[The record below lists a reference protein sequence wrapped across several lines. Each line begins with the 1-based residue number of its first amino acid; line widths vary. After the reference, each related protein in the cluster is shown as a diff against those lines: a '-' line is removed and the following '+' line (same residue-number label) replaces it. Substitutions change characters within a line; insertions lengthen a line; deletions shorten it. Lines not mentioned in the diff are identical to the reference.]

1 MWLQQKSFVPKLF
14 FYCPKATI
22 IPSLSRKF
30 PIFAGY
36 SILDMSA
43 PNKLIEKIEGFTR
56 KYYLN
61 RLIQGVLVG
70 AVLWIVFYL
79 LINGLEYFSWFPP
92 KGRFVLFLFLLA
104 GSAFVLVYHF
114 LIPLVNLIR
123 FRKKMSVEQASVMI
137 GKFFPE
143 IKDKLLNTIQLSNQ
157 MEESNNGVGPSTG
170 SGTSA
175 NTGSGTSTD
184 NALLAATIEQR
195 SARLS
200 PIRFSDA
207 VDLRGNLKY
216 LGIFF
221 GSLLLLIALMVFLPS
236 FAVQPTQRIVNYEQH
251 FEKPLPYQVEI
262 EQDDIETT
270 QGKEVKFN
278 IHVTGD
284 RIPDAFYVKSELG
297 QQLMTK
303 SSAND
308 FSYTFKNLFND
319 LSFNVIGGEYTSRP
333 LHITVHPNP
342 TLLSYRCELRYPSYI
357 HRTNETL
364 DAKTRLIVPQ
374 GTSLT
379 FSFTT
384 RDTEQMS
391 VTRDSL
397 TTDLTANNDVFAYQ
411 FVAAQNTKFEV
422 QVQNTWNQNIEP
434 LPFSVDVIPDAYPDI
449 RVESFDEQL
458 SDDVY
463 FSGLVTDDYG
473 FSKLTFN
480 CIVKEPIEKN
490 IVKTV
495 PLDTKQTRSSF
506 FYQFN
511 MDDLGIMP
519 GQNMEVYFVIWDN
532 DGFHGPKSKRSETF
546 TYYKPSEA
554 ALDSIAD
561 QQSEDIMERL
571 QEKSQEADK
580 LQDEIEKMLQ
590 DLIQKKDLD
599 WSDKEKMKDLLE
611 KQQKIQ
617 DEWNKLQEEQEKLE
631 DFMKEHDL
639 GNEDLIKKQ
648 EQINKLFDEVI
659 PEELKKMME
668 QIDKLLEEMPR
679 EQMQQMM
686 QDIKKNNQ
694 SMQELLDRNLSLLE
708 QLKMEKDLNDLANKL
723 DKLGEELQKQEAEN
737 QNKAG
742 EENEQKSAEEA
753 KEEFDKMMDELDQ
766 LLEKNQE
773 LQQPF
778 DMQKDE
784 EMQESIDQDLQ
795 DAMQNE
801 QNSQQQQSQQKKQNA
816 GQKMQQMANNMMM
829 QMQMQGMQQMAEDAH
844 LMRVLLENV
853 VHASH
858 EQEDLMTE
866 IGSMRTDDPSLVE
879 KIIHQKEVADNFNM
893 VRDSLRSMAM
903 RQPMVQNFVFD
914 ELHTIETQTENAMKY
929 LNDLKLSQAMRHQQT
944 AMMSMNNL
952 ALMLAESLENME
964 NSMESMGMPMACP
977 MPKQG
982 QGQQSMQ
989 RMQQLQQQL
998 SEQLKQMQQ
1007 QMEQGQQMPNS
1018 MSEEFARMAAEQEML
1033 RQGMQQMLNE
1043 MKENGQIGDDGLN
1056 EIIKDMEK
1064 LEEELVNKKI
1074 NRQMIER
1081 SQRIESRMLESQK
1094 AQEKREQEEKRKS
1107 NEYKG
1112 SQFERK
1118 IDEYLYEQS
1127 LKKNQEFLRSN
1138 PIEYA
1143 PYYKDKINEYYLKK
1157 NTH

>member
-1 MWLQQKSFVPKLF
+1 
-14 FYCPKATI
+14 
-22 IPSLSRKF
+22 
-30 PIFAGY
+30 
-36 SILDMSA
+36 MSA
-43 PNKLIEKIEGFTR
+43 PNGLIGKIEGFTR

-79 LINGLEYFSWFPP
+79 LINGLEYFSWFPS

-143 IKDKLLNTIQLSNQ
+143 IKDKLLNTIQLSNRA
-157 MEESNNGVGPSTG
+157 
-170 SGTSA
+170 A
-175 NTGSGTSTD
+175 NDAD

-221 GSLLLLIALMVFLPS
+221 GLLLLLILLMVFLPS

-284 RIPDAFYVKSELG
+284 RIPDAFYVKSEQG
-297 QQLMTK
+297 QQLMTRG
-303 SSAND
+303 SAND

-319 LSFNVIGGEYTSRP
+319 LTFNVIGGEYTSRP

-342 TLLSYRCELRYPSYI
+342 TLLSYSCELHYPVYI
-357 HRTNETL
+357 HRSNETL
-364 DAKTRLIVPQ
+364 SAKTRLIVPQ
-374 GTSLT
+374 GTQLV
-379 FSFTT
+379 FSFNT
-384 RDTEQMS
+384 RDTEQLS
-391 VTRDSL
+391 VSRDSL
-397 TTDLTANNDVFAYQ
+397 STDLTANEDVFEYR
-411 FVAAQNTKFEV
+411 FVAAQSTKFEV
-422 QVQNTWNQNIEP
+422 QVQNAWNQTIEP
-434 LPFSVDVIPDAYPDI
+434 LPFSVDVLPDAYPDI

-458 SDDVY
+458 STDVY

-480 CIVKEPIEKN
+480 CIVKEPVEKK
-490 IVKTV
+490 IVRTV
-495 PLDTKQTRSSF
+495 PLDLRQTRSSF

-511 MDDLGIMP
+511 MDSLGVMP
-519 GQNMEVYFVIWDN
+519 GQNMEVYFEVWDN

-546 TYYKPSEA
+546 TYYKPSET
-554 ALDSIAD
+554 ALDSIAN

-571 QEKSQEADK
+571 SQNSQETES
-580 LQDEIEKMLQ
+580 LQEQIEKMLQ

-599 WSDKEKMKDLLE
+599 WSDKARMKELLE
-611 KQQKIQ
+611 KQQQIQ
-617 DEWNKLQEEQEKLE
+617 DEWNRLQEEQEQLA
-631 DFMKEHDL
+631 DFMREHDIA
-639 GNEDLIKKQ
+639 NEELRDKQ
-648 EQINKLFDEVI
+648 EQINKLFDQVI
-659 PEELKKMME
+659 PEQLQKIME
-668 QIDKLLEEMPR
+668 QIDKLLEDMPR
-679 EQMQQMM
+679 EQMQQLMKDIRQNNQNM
-686 QDIKKNNQ
+686 QD
-694 SMQELLDRNLSLLE
+694 LLDRNLSLLQ
-708 QLKMEKDLNDLANKL
+708 QLQMQKELTDLAEKL
-723 DKLGEELQKQEAEN
+723 DQLGEELQDENTEN
-737 QNKAG
+737 QNG
-742 EENEQKSAEEA
+742 ENGENGENQQKSAEEA
-753 KEEFDKMMDELDQ
+753 QEEFQQMMEELEQ
-766 LLEKNQE
+766 LLEQNQE
-773 LQQPF
+773 MQQPLNLE
-778 DMQKDE
+778 MDE
-784 EMQESIDQDLQ
+784 ELQNDINQDLQ
-795 DAMQNE
+795 DAMQNK
-801 QNSQQQQSQQKKQNA
+801 QNGQQQQSQQNKQDA

-844 LMRVLLENV
+844 LLRILLENV

-858 EQEDLMTE
+858 EQEDLMNQ
-866 IGSMRTDDPSLVE
+866 IGSLHTDDPSLSE
-879 KIIHQKEVADNFNM
+879 KIIQQKEIADNFNM
-893 VRDSLRSMAM
+893 VRDSLRSMAS
-903 RQPMVQNFVFD
+903 RQPMIQNFVFT
-914 ELHTIETQTENAMKY
+914 ELQSIDNQTENAMKQ
-929 LNDLKLSQAMRHQQT
+929 LHELKLSMAVRHQQT

-964 NSMESMGMPMACP
+964 NSMDAMGMPMQCSR
-977 MPKQG
+977 PKSG
-982 QGQQSMQ
+982 QGSQSMQ
-989 RMQQLQQQL
+989 QMQQLQQQL
-998 SEQLKQMQQ
+998 TEQLRQMQQ
-1007 QMEQGQQMPNS
+1007 QMQESGQQMQNS
-1018 MSEEFARMAAEQEML
+1018 MSEQFARMAAEQEML

-1056 EIIKDMEK
+1056 QIIQDMEK
-1064 LEEELVNKKI
+1064 LEEELVNRQL
-1074 NRQMIER
+1074 NRKTIER
-1081 SQRIESRMLESQK
+1081 SQRIETRMLESQK
-1094 AQEKREQEEKRKS
+1094 AMEEREREEQRRS
-1107 NEYKG
+1107 NEYQG
-1112 SQFERK
+1112 PHFDRR

-1127 LKKNQEFLRSN
+1127 IKRNQEFLRSN

-1143 PYYKDKINEYYLKK
+1143 PYYRDKINEYYLKK
-1157 NTH
+1157 NSH

>member
-1 MWLQQKSFVPKLF
+1 
-14 FYCPKATI
+14 
-22 IPSLSRKF
+22 
-30 PIFAGY
+30 
-36 SILDMSA
+36 MSA

-92 KGRFVLFLFLLA
+92 KGRFVLLLFLLA
-104 GSAFVLVYHF
+104 GSGFVLVYHF

-123 FRKKMSVEQASVMI
+123 FRKKMSVEQASVLI

-157 MEESNNGVGPSTG
+157 MEASKVGPSTG
-170 SGTSA
+170 SGTE
-175 NTGSGTSTD
+175 ND
-184 NALLAATIEQR
+184 LLAATIEQR

-200 PIRFSDA
+200 PIRFTDA

-221 GSLLLLIALMVFLPS
+221 GSLLILIALMVFLPS

-262 EQDDIETT
+262 EQDEIETT

-297 QQLMTK
+297 QQLMSK
-303 SSAND
+303 GSAND
-308 FSYTFKNLFND
+308 FNYTFKNLFNN
-319 LSFNVIGGEYTSRP
+319 LTFNVIGGEYTSRP

-342 TLLSYRCELRYPSYI
+342 TLLSYRCEVRYPAYI
-357 HRTNETL
+357 RRSNETL
-364 DAKTRLIVPQ
+364 EGKTRLIVPQ
-374 GTSLT
+374 GTNLT
-379 FSFTT
+379 FSFIT
-384 RDTEQMS
+384 RDTEKVS

-397 TTDLTANNDVFAYQ
+397 SIDLTAKDDIFDYQ
-411 FVAAQNTKFEV
+411 FVAGQSTKFEV
-422 QVQNTWNQNIEP
+422 QVENAWNNSLEP
-434 LPFSVDVIPDAYPDI
+434 LPFSVDVLPDAYPDI
-449 RVESFDEQL
+449 RVESFDENL
-458 SDDVY
+458 STDVY

-473 FSKLTFN
+473 FTKLTFN
-480 CIVKEPIEKN
+480 CKVKEPMEKN
-490 IVKTV
+490 IVKSV
-495 PLDTKQTRSSF
+495 PLDLKQTRTSF

-511 MDDLGIMP
+511 MDSLGIMP
-519 GQNMEVYFVIWDN
+519 GQNMEVYFEVWDN

-554 ALDSIAD
+554 ALDSIAN
-561 QQSEDIMERL
+561 QSSEDIMERL
-571 QEKSQEADK
+571 SEKSQEAQK

-611 KQQKIQ
+611 KQQQIQ
-617 DEWNKLQEEQEKLE
+617 DEWNKLQEEQEKLA
-631 DFMKEHDL
+631 DFMKEHEIA
-639 GNEDLIKKQ
+639 NEDLIKKQ
-648 EQINKLFDEVI
+648 EQINKLFEEVI
-659 PEELKKMME
+659 PEELRKMME
-668 QIDKLLEEMPR
+668 QIDKLLEDMPR

-694 SMQELLDRNLSLLE
+694 SMQELLDRNLALLE

-723 DKLGEELQKQEAEN
+723 EKLGEELQKQEPEN
-737 QNKAG
+737 QSKEAG
-742 EENEQKSAEEA
+742 EESEQKSAEEA

-766 LLEKNQE
+766 LLEKNQD

-778 DMQKDE
+778 NMEKDE
-784 EMQESIDQDLQ
+784 EMEESINQDLN
-795 DAMQNE
+795 DAMQQE
-801 QNSQQQQSQQKKQNA
+801 QSGEQQQSQKKKQDA
-816 GQKMQQMANNMMM
+816 GQKMQQMANQMMM

-844 LMRVLLENV
+844 LMRILLENV

-858 EQEDLMTE
+858 EQEALMTE
-866 IGSMRTDDPSLVE
+866 IGHIRSDDPSLVE
-879 KIIHQKEVADNFNM
+879 KIIHQKDVADNFNM

-903 RQPMVQNFVFD
+903 RQPMIQNFVFD
-914 ELHTIETQTENAMKY
+914 ELHTIESQTGNAMKY
-929 LNDLKLSQAMRHQQT
+929 LNDLKLSQAVRHQQT

-977 MPKQG
+977 NPKPG

-989 RMQQLQQQL
+989 NMQQLQQQL
-998 SEQLKQMQQ
+998 SEQLKKMQQ
-1007 QMEQGQQMPNS
+1007 QMEKQGQQQQNS

-1043 MKENGQIGDDGLN
+1043 MKENGQVGDDGLN

-1112 SQFERK
+1112 SHFDRQ
-1118 IDEYLYEQS
+1118 IDEILYKET
-1127 LKKNQEFLRSN
+1127 LKKNQEFLRTN

>member
-1 MWLQQKSFVPKLF
+1 M
-14 FYCPKATI
+14 
-22 IPSLSRKF
+22 
-30 PIFAGY
+30 
-36 SILDMSA
+36 
-43 PNKLIEKIEGFTR
+43 IEKIEGFTR

-104 GSAFVLVYHF
+104 GSGFVLVYHF
-114 LIPLVNLIR
+114 FIPLVNLIR
-123 FRKKMSVEQASVMI
+123 FRKKMSVEQASVLI

-157 MEESNNGVGPSTG
+157 MEASKSKVGPSTG
-170 SGTSA
+170 SGTLTS
-175 NTGSGTSTD
+175 TGSGTSDD

-221 GSLLLLIALMVFLPS
+221 GSLLILIALMVFLPS
-236 FAVQPTQRIVNYEQH
+236 FAVHPTQRIVNYEQH

-262 EQDDIETT
+262 EQDEIETT

-278 IHVTGD
+278 IRVTGD

-303 SSAND
+303 GSAND

-319 LSFNVIGGEYTSRP
+319 LTFNVIGGEYTSRP

-342 TLLSYRCELRYPSYI
+342 TLLSYRCELNYPSYI

-374 GTSLT
+374 GTKLT

-384 RDTEQMS
+384 RDTEHIS

-397 TTDLTANNDVFAYQ
+397 TTDLTATDDIFEYQ
-411 FVAAQNTKFEV
+411 FVAAQSTKFEV
-422 QVQNTWNQNIEP
+422 QVQNAWNNSIEP
-434 LPFSVDVIPDAYPDI
+434 LPFSIDVLPDAYPDI

-458 SDDVY
+458 STDVY
-463 FSGLVTDDYG
+463 YSGLVTDDYG

-480 CIVKEPIEKN
+480 CIVKEPVEKK
-490 IVKTV
+490 IVKPV
-495 PLDTKQTRSSF
+495 ALDLKQTRTSF
-506 FYQFN
+506 FYSFN
-511 MDDLGIMP
+511 MDSLGIMP
-519 GQNMEVYFVIWDN
+519 GQNMEVYFEVWDN

-546 TYYKPSEA
+546 TYYKPSES

-590 DLIQKKDLD
+590 ELIQKKDLD

-617 DEWNKLQEEQEKLE
+617 DEWNKLQEEQKNLE

-679 EQMQQMM
+679 EQMQQMI

-694 SMQELLDRNLSLLE
+694 SMQELLDRNLALLE

-723 DKLGEELQKQEAEN
+723 DKLGEELKNQEAEN

-742 EENEQKSAEEA
+742 EESDQKSAEEA
-753 KEEFDKMMDELDQ
+753 KEEFDKMMEELDK
-766 LLEKNQE
+766 LLEKNQD

-816 GQKMQQMANNMMM
+816 GQKMQQMANQMMM

-844 LMRVLLENV
+844 LLRILLENV

-866 IGSMRTDDPSLVE
+866 IGKMRSDDPSLVE
-879 KIIHQKEVADNFNM
+879 KIIHQKEVADNFIM
-893 VRDSLRSMAM
+893 VRDSLRSMAL
-903 RQPMVQNFVFD
+903 RQPSIQNFVFD
-914 ELHTIETQTENAMKY
+914 ELHTIENQTENAMKY
-929 LNDLKLSQAMRHQQT
+929 LNDLKLSQAVRHQQT

-964 NSMESMGMPMACP
+964 NSMNAMGMPMSCP
-977 MPKQG
+977 MPKPG
-982 QGQQSMQ
+982 QGQSMQ
-989 RMQQLQQQL
+989 KMQQLQQQL
-998 SEQLKQMQQ
+998 SEQLQKMQQ
-1007 QMEQGQQMPNS
+1007 QMESGQQTPNS

-1033 RQGMQQMLNE
+1033 RQGMQQMLND

-1074 NRQMIER
+1074 NHQMIER

-1112 SQFERK
+1112 SHFDRR
-1118 IDEYLYEQS
+1118 IDDYLYEQS

>member
-1 MWLQQKSFVPKLF
+1 
-14 FYCPKATI
+14 
-22 IPSLSRKF
+22 
-30 PIFAGY
+30 
-36 SILDMSA
+36 MSA

-157 MEESNNGVGPSTG
+157 MAAEG
-170 SGTSA
+170 
-175 NTGSGTSTD
+175 D

-221 GSLLLLIALMVFLPS
+221 GLLLLLILLMVFLPS
-236 FAVQPTQRIVNYEQH
+236 FAVQPTQRIVNYEQQ

-262 EQDDIETT
+262 LQDNIETT

-278 IHVTGD
+278 IRVTGD

-303 SSAND
+303 GSAND

-319 LSFNVIGGEYTSRP
+319 LTFNVMGGEYTSRP
-333 LHITVHPNP
+333 LHITVRPNP
-342 TLLSYRCELRYPSYI
+342 TLLSYRCELRYPAYI

-364 DAKTRLIVPQ
+364 EAKTRLIVPQ
-374 GTSLT
+374 GTQLT

-384 RDTEQMS
+384 RDTEQMNVS
-391 VTRDSL
+391 RDSL
-397 TTDLTANNDVFAYQ
+397 NSILTAKDDVFEYQ
-411 FVAAQNTKFEV
+411 FVAAQSTKFEV
-422 QVQNTWNQNIEP
+422 QVENSWNRTIEP
-434 LPFSVDVIPDAYPDI
+434 LPFSVDVLPDAYPDI

-458 SDDVY
+458 STDVY

-480 CIVKEPIEKN
+480 CKVKEPIEKN

-495 PLDTKQTRSSF
+495 PLDLKQTRSSF

-511 MDDLGIMP
+511 MDSLGIMP
-519 GQNMEVYFVIWDN
+519 GQNMEVYFEVWDN

-554 ALDSIAD
+554 ALDSVAN

-571 QEKSQEADK
+571 QEKSQEANK

-599 WSDKEKMKDLLE
+599 WSDKEKMKELME
-611 KQQKIQ
+611 KQQQIQ
-617 DEWNKLQEEQEKLE
+617 DEWNKLQQEQEKLA
-631 DFMKEHDL
+631 DFMKENEIA
-639 GNEDLIKKQ
+639 NEDLLKKQ
-648 EQINKLFDEVI
+648 EQINKLFEEVI
-659 PEELKKMME
+659 PEELQKMME

-679 EQMQQMM
+679 EQMQQTM

-694 SMQELLDRNLSLLE
+694 KMQELLDRNLALLE

-737 QNKAG
+737 QQKEAG
-742 EENEQKSAEEA
+742 EETDQKSAEEA
-753 KEEFDKMMDELDQ
+753 KEEFDKMMEELDQ

-773 LQQPF
+773 LQDPF

-795 DAMQNE
+795 DAMQQE
-801 QNSQQQQSQQKKQNA
+801 QNQQNGQQQQSQQKKQDA
-816 GQKMQQMANNMMM
+816 GQKMQQMAQNMMM

-844 LMRVLLENV
+844 LVRILLENV

-858 EQEDLMTE
+858 EQEALMNE
-866 IGSMRTDDPSLVE
+866 IGSIRSDDPSLVE

-893 VRDSLRSMAM
+893 VRDSLRSMAK
-903 RQPMVQNFVFD
+903 RQPMIQNFIFE
-914 ELHTIETQTENAMKY
+914 ELHTIENQTENAMKQ
-929 LNDLKLSQAMRHQQT
+929 LNDLKLSQAFRHQQT

-964 NSMESMGMPMACP
+964 NSMESMGMPMQSCQSKP
-977 MPKQG
+977 GK
-982 QGQQSMQ
+982 QGQQSMKN
-989 RMQQLQQQL
+989 MQQMQQQL

-1007 QMEQGQQMPNS
+1007 KMEQGQQTPNS

-1033 RQGMQQMLNE
+1033 RQGMQQMLND
-1043 MKENGQIGDDGLN
+1043 MKENGQVGDDGLN

-1074 NRQMIER
+1074 NKKMVER

-1107 NEYKG
+1107 NEFKG
-1112 SQFERK
+1112 TQFDRR
-1118 IDEYLYEQS
+1118 IDEILYKES

-1138 PIEYA
+1138 PIEFA
-1143 PYYKDKINEYYLKK
+1143 PYYRDKINEYYLRK
-1157 NTH
+1157 NTQ

>member
-1 MWLQQKSFVPKLF
+1 M
-14 FYCPKATI
+14 
-22 IPSLSRKF
+22 
-30 PIFAGY
+30 
-36 SILDMSA
+36 
-43 PNKLIEKIEGFTR
+43 IEKIEGFTR

-104 GSAFVLVYHF
+104 GSGFVLVYHF
-114 LIPLVNLIR
+114 FIPLFNLIR
-123 FRKKMSVEQASVMI
+123 FRKKMSVEQASVLI
-137 GKFFPE
+137 GRFFPE

-157 MEESNNGVGPSTG
+157 MEAMVGPSTG
-170 SGTSA
+170 SGASA
-175 NTGSGTSTD
+175 D
-184 NALLAATIEQR
+184 NALLTATIEQR

-262 EQDDIETT
+262 KQDNIETT

-278 IHVTGD
+278 IHVTGE

-303 SSAND
+303 GSAND

-319 LSFNVIGGEYTSRP
+319 LTFNVIGGEYTSRP

-342 TLLSYRCELRYPSYI
+342 TLLSYRCELRYPAYI

-374 GTSLT
+374 GTKLI

-391 VTRDSL
+391 VYRDSL
-397 TTDLTANNDVFAYQ
+397 TTDLMANDDIFEYQ
-411 FVAAQNTKFEV
+411 FIAAQSTKFEV
-422 QVQNTWNQNIEP
+422 QVQNTWNQNIDP
-434 LPFSVDVIPDAYPDI
+434 LPFSIDVLPDAYPDI

-458 SDDVY
+458 STDVY
-463 FSGLVTDDYG
+463 YSGLVTDDYG

-480 CIVKEPIEKN
+480 CLVKEPIEKK
-490 IVKTV
+490 IVKPV
-495 PLDTKQTRSSF
+495 ALDMKQTRTSF
-506 FYQFN
+506 FYSFN
-511 MDDLGIMP
+511 MDSLGIMP
-519 GQNMEVYFVIWDN
+519 GQNMEVYFEVWDN

-546 TYYKPSEA
+546 TYYKPSES

-580 LQDEIEKMLQ
+580 LQDEIERMLQ

-611 KQQKIQ
+611 KQQQIQ
-617 DEWNKLQEEQEKLE
+617 EEWNKLQEEQEKLA
-631 DFMKEHDL
+631 DFMKEHDIA
-639 GNEDLIKKQ
+639 NEDLIKKQ

-659 PEELKKMME
+659 PEELRKMME
-668 QIDKLLEEMPR
+668 QIDKLLEDMPR
-679 EQMQQMM
+679 EQMQKMM

-694 SMQELLDRNLSLLE
+694 SMQELLDRNLALLE
-708 QLKMEKDLNDLANKL
+708 QLKMEKDLNDLTNKL
-723 DKLGEELQKQEAEN
+723 DKLGEELQKQESEN
-737 QNKAG
+737 QSKEAG
-742 EENEQKSAEEA
+742 EEGDQKSAEEA

-766 LLEKNQE
+766 LLEKNQD

-801 QNSQQQQSQQKKQNA
+801 QNNQQQQSQQKKQNA
-816 GQKMQQMANNMMM
+816 GQKMQQMADQMM
-829 QMQMQGMQQMAEDAH
+829 QMMQMGGMEQMAEDAH
-844 LMRVLLENV
+844 LLRILLENV

-858 EQEDLMTE
+858 EQEALMSE
-866 IGSMRTDDPSLVE
+866 IGKMRTDDPSLVE
-879 KIIHQKEVADNFNM
+879 KIIHQKDVADNFNM

-903 RQPMVQNFVFD
+903 RQPMIQNFVFD
-914 ELHTIETQTENAMKY
+914 ELHTIENQTENAMKY
-929 LNDLKLSQAMRHQQT
+929 LNDIKLSQATRHQQT

-964 NSMESMGMPMACP
+964 NSMEAMGMPMSCP
-977 MPKQG
+977 NPKSG
-982 QGQQSMQ
+982 QGQQSMKN
-989 RMQQLQQQL
+989 MQQLQQQL

-1007 QMEQGQQMPNS
+1007 QMEKSGQQIPNS

-1033 RQGMQQMLNE
+1033 RQGMQQMLND
-1043 MKENGQIGDDGLN
+1043 MKENGQLGDDGLN

-1074 NRQMIER
+1074 KRQMIER

-1112 SQFERK
+1112 SHFDRK

>member
-1 MWLQQKSFVPKLF
+1 
-14 FYCPKATI
+14 
-22 IPSLSRKF
+22 
-30 PIFAGY
+30 
-36 SILDMSA
+36 MSA

-114 LIPLVNLIR
+114 LIPLDNLIR

-137 GKFFPE
+137 GRFFPE

-157 MEESNNGVGPSTG
+157 MAAEG
-170 SGTSA
+170 
-175 NTGSGTSTD
+175 D

-221 GSLLLLIALMVFLPS
+221 GLLLLLILLMVFLPS
-236 FAVQPTQRIVNYEQH
+236 FAVQPTQRIVNYEQQ

-262 EQDDIETT
+262 LQDNIETT

-278 IHVTGD
+278 IRVTGD

-303 SSAND
+303 GSAND

-319 LSFNVIGGEYTSRP
+319 LTFNVIGGEYTSRP
-333 LHITVHPNP
+333 LHITVRPNP
-342 TLLSYRCELRYPSYI
+342 TLLSYRCELRYPAYI
-357 HRTNETL
+357 HRINETL
-364 DAKTRLIVPQ
+364 EAKTRLIVPQ
-374 GTSLT
+374 GTQLT

-384 RDTEQMS
+384 RDTEQMNVS
-391 VTRDSL
+391 RDSL
-397 TTDLTANNDVFAYQ
+397 NSTLTAKDDIFEYQ
-411 FVAAQNTKFEV
+411 FVAAQSTKFEV
-422 QVQNTWNQNIEP
+422 QVENSWNRTIEP
-434 LPFSVDVIPDAYPDI
+434 LPFSVDVLPDAYPDI

-458 SDDVY
+458 STDVY

-480 CIVKEPIEKN
+480 CKVKEPIEKN

-495 PLDTKQTRSSF
+495 PLDLKQTRSSF

-511 MDDLGIMP
+511 TDSLGIMP
-519 GQNMEVYFVIWDN
+519 GQNMEFYFEVWDN

-554 ALDSIAD
+554 ALDSVAN

-571 QEKSQEADK
+571 QEKSQEANK
-580 LQDEIEKMLQ
+580 LQDAIEKMLQ

-599 WSDKEKMKDLLE
+599 WSDKEKMKELME
-611 KQQKIQ
+611 KQQQIQ
-617 DEWNKLQEEQEKLE
+617 DEWNKLQQEQEKLA
-631 DFMKEHDL
+631 DFMKENEIA
-639 GNEDLIKKQ
+639 NEDLLKKQ
-648 EQINKLFDEVI
+648 EQINKLFEEVI
-659 PEELKKMME
+659 PEELQKMME

-679 EQMQQMM
+679 EQMQQTM

-694 SMQELLDRNLSLLE
+694 KMQELLDRNLALLE

-737 QNKAG
+737 QQKEAG
-742 EENEQKSAEEA
+742 EETDQKSAEEA
-753 KEEFDKMMDELDQ
+753 KEEFDKMMEELDE

-773 LQQPF
+773 LQDPF

-795 DAMQNE
+795 DAMQQE
-801 QNSQQQQSQQKKQNA
+801 QNQQNGQQQQNSQQKKQDA
-816 GQKMQQMANNMMM
+816 GQKMQQMAQNMMM

-844 LMRVLLENV
+844 LVRILLENV

-858 EQEDLMTE
+858 EQEALMNE
-866 IGSMRTDDPSLVE
+866 IGSIRSDDPSLVE

-893 VRDSLRSMAM
+893 VRDSLRSMAN
-903 RQPMVQNFVFD
+903 RQPMIQNFIFE
-914 ELHTIETQTENAMKY
+914 ELHTIESQTENAMKQ
-929 LNDLKLSQAMRHQQT
+929 LNDLKLSQAFRHQQT

-964 NSMESMGMPMACP
+964 NSMESMGMPMQSCQSKP
-977 MPKQG
+977 GK
-982 QGQQSMQ
+982 QGQQSMKN
-989 RMQQLQQQL
+989 MQQMQQQL

-1007 QMEQGQQMPNS
+1007 KMEQGQQTPNS

-1033 RQGMQQMLNE
+1033 RQSMQQMLND
-1043 MKENGQIGDDGLN
+1043 MKENGQVGDDGLN

-1074 NRQMIER
+1074 NKKMVER

-1107 NEYKG
+1107 NEFKG
-1112 SQFERK
+1112 TQFDRR
-1118 IDEYLYEQS
+1118 IDEILYKES

-1138 PIEYA
+1138 PIEFA
-1143 PYYKDKINEYYLKK
+1143 PYYRDKINEYYLRK
-1157 NTH
+1157 NTQ

>member
-1 MWLQQKSFVPKLF
+1 
-14 FYCPKATI
+14 
-22 IPSLSRKF
+22 
-30 PIFAGY
+30 
-36 SILDMSA
+36 MSA

-70 AVLWIVFYL
+70 TVLWIVFYL

-104 GSAFVLVYHF
+104 GSAFVLVYYF
-114 LIPLVNLIR
+114 LIPLINLIR
-123 FRKKMSVEQASVMI
+123 FRKKISVEQASVMI

-157 MEESNNGVGPSTG
+157 AASDS
-170 SGTSA
+170 
-175 NTGSGTSTD
+175 D

-221 GSLLLLIALMVFLPS
+221 GSLLILIALMVFLPS

-278 IHVTGD
+278 IRVTGD

-303 SSAND
+303 GSAND

-319 LSFNVIGGEYTSRP
+319 LTFNVVGGEYTSRP

-342 TLLSYRCELRYPSYI
+342 TLLSYRCELRYPAYI

-374 GTSLT
+374 GTKLI
-379 FSFTT
+379 FSFNT
-384 RDTEQMS
+384 RDAEQMTVS
-391 VTRDSL
+391 RDSL
-397 TTDLTANNDVFAYQ
+397 ATELTANDGVFEYQ
-411 FVAAQNTKFEV
+411 LVAAQSTKFEV
-422 QVQNTWNQNIEP
+422 QVQNTWNQTMEP
-434 LPFSVDVIPDAYPDI
+434 LPFSVDVLPDAYPDI

-458 SDDVY
+458 STDVY

-480 CIVKEPIEKN
+480 CIVKEPVEKN

-495 PLDTKQTRSSF
+495 PLDLKQTRSSF

-511 MDDLGIMP
+511 MDSLGIMP
-519 GQNMEVYFVIWDN
+519 GQNMEVYFVVWDN

-546 TYYKPSEA
+546 TYYKPSES

-599 WSDKEKMKDLLE
+599 WSDKEKMKELLE
-611 KQQKIQ
+611 KQQQIQ
-617 DEWNKLQEEQEKLE
+617 DEWNKLQEEQEKLS

-659 PEELKKMME
+659 PEELRKMME

-723 DKLGEELQKQEAEN
+723 DQLGEELQKQEAEN
-737 QNKAG
+737 QNKTG
-742 EENEQKSAEEA
+742 ENTDQKSAEDA

-766 LLEKNQE
+766 LLEKNQD

-801 QNSQQQQSQQKKQNA
+801 QNSQPQQSQQNKQNA
-816 GQKMQQMANNMMM
+816 GQKMQQMAQNMMSM
-829 QMQMQGMQQMAEDAH
+829 LQMQGMEQMAEDAH
-844 LMRVLLENV
+844 LMRILLENV

-858 EQEDLMTE
+858 EQEALMTE
-866 IGSMRTDDPSLVE
+866 IGKMRTDDPSLVE
-879 KIIHQKEVADNFNM
+879 KIIRQKEVADNFNM

-903 RQPMVQNFVFD
+903 RQPMIQNFVFD
-914 ELHTIETQTENAMKY
+914 ELHTIENQTENAMKY
-929 LNDLKLSQAMRHQQT
+929 LNNLKVSQAARHQQT

-952 ALMLAESLENME
+952 ALMIAESLENME
-964 NSMESMGMPMACP
+964 NSMEAMGMPMSCSN
-977 MPKQG
+977 PKPG
-982 QGQQSMQ
+982 TGQQSMQ
-989 RMQQLQQQL
+989 KMQQLQQQL

-1007 QMEQGQQMPNS
+1007 KMQQMQESGQQTPNP

-1056 EIIKDMEK
+1056 EIIKEMEK

-1112 SQFERK
+1112 SHFDRK
-1118 IDEYLYEQS
+1118 IDEFLYQQS
-1127 LKKNQEFLRSN
+1127 LKKNQEFLRNN

-1143 PYYKDKINEYYLKK
+1143 PYYKDKINDYYLKK

>member
-1 MWLQQKSFVPKLF
+1 
-14 FYCPKATI
+14 
-22 IPSLSRKF
+22 
-30 PIFAGY
+30 
-36 SILDMSA
+36 MSA

-104 GSAFVLVYHF
+104 GSGFVLVYHF

-157 MEESNNGVGPSTG
+157 MEALNSTSAVGPSTG
-170 SGTSA
+170 SGTSVSS
-175 NTGSGTSTD
+175 GSGTEND
-184 NALLAATIEQR
+184 LLAATIEQR

-207 VDLRGNLKY
+207 VDLRGNLKW
-216 LGIFF
+216 LGVFF
-221 GSLLLLIALMVFLPS
+221 GLLLLLILLMVFLPS
-236 FAVQPTQRIVNYEQH
+236 FAVQPTQRIVNYEQS

-262 EQDDIETT
+262 EQDEIETT
-270 QGKEVKFN
+270 QGQEVKFN
-278 IHVTGD
+278 IHVTGG

-297 QQLMTK
+297 QQLMTRG
-303 SSAND
+303 SVND
-308 FSYTFKNLFND
+308 FSYTFKNLYND
-319 LSFNVIGGEYTSRP
+319 LTFSVVGGEYSSRP
-333 LHITVHPNP
+333 LHIIVHPNP
-342 TLLSYRCELRYPSYI
+342 TLLSYRCDVHYPAYI
-357 HRTNETL
+357 HRSNETL
-364 DAKTRLIVPQ
+364 EAKTRLIVPQ
-374 GTSLT
+374 GTNLT
-379 FSFTT
+379 FSFIT
-384 RDTEQMS
+384 RDTEK
-391 VTRDSL
+391 VTLTRDSL
-397 TTDLTANNDVFAYQ
+397 VTDLTAKDDIFEYQ
-411 FVAAQNTKFEV
+411 FVAGQSTKFEV
-422 QVQNTWNQNIEP
+422 QVENTWNNTLDP
-434 LPFSVDVIPDAYPDI
+434 LPFSVDVLPDAYPDI
-449 RVESFDEQL
+449 RVESFDEEL
-458 SDDVY
+458 SSDVY

-473 FSKLTFN
+473 FTRLTFN
-480 CIVKEPIEKN
+480 CKVKEPIEKN

-495 PLDTKQTRSSF
+495 PLDLKQTRSSF

-511 MDDLGIMP
+511 MDSLGIMP
-519 GQNMEVYFVIWDN
+519 GQDMEVYFEIWDN
-532 DGFHGPKSKRSETF
+532 DGYHGPKSKRSETF

-561 QQSEDIMERL
+561 QSSEDIMDRL
-571 QEKSQEADK
+571 SEKSKEANK

-590 DLIQKKDLD
+590 DLVQKLDLD
-599 WSDKEKMKDLLE
+599 WSDKEKMKDLME
-611 KQQKIQ
+611 RQQQIQ
-617 DEWNKLQEEQEKLE
+617 EEWNKLQEEQDKLS
-631 DFMKEHDL
+631 DFMKEHNL

-648 EQINKLFDEVI
+648 EQINKLFNEVI
-659 PEELKKMME
+659 PEELQKLME
-668 QIDKLLEEMPR
+668 QIDKLLTEMPR
-679 EQMQQMM
+679 EQMQQML

-694 SMQELLDRNLSLLE
+694 SMQDLLDRNLALLE
-708 QLKMEKDLNDLANKL
+708 QLKMEKDLTDLANKL
-723 DKLGEELQKQEAEN
+723 DKLGEDLQKENADN
-737 QNKAG
+737 QNKAEG
-742 EENEQKSAEEA
+742 EKGEQNDEQNDDQKSAEEA

-766 LLEKNQE
+766 LLEKNKD

-778 DMQKDE
+778 DMEKDE
-784 EMQESIDQDLQ
+784 EMEQDINQNLD

-801 QNSQQQQSQQKKQNA
+801 QNGNQKQSKNQKQQAGKKM
-816 GQKMQQMANNMMM
+816 QKMAQNMMSMM
-829 QMQMQGMQQMAEDAH
+829 QMGGMEQMAEDAH
-844 LMRVLLENV
+844 LMRILLENV

-858 EQEDLMTE
+858 EQEALMTD
-866 IGSMRTDDPSLVE
+866 IASLRTDDPSLVQ
-879 KIIHQKEVADNFNM
+879 KIVQQKEIADNFNM
-893 VRDSLRSMAM
+893 VRDSLRNLAM
-903 RQPMVQNFVFD
+903 RQPMIQNFIFD
-914 ELHTIETQTENAMKY
+914 ELHTIENQTENAMKY
-929 LNDLKLSQAMRHQQT
+929 LNGLKLSQATRHQQT

-952 ALMLAESLENME
+952 ALMIAESLEEME
-964 NSMESMGMPMACP
+964 NSMESMGMAMSCP
-977 MPKQG
+977 KPKPG
-982 QGQQSMQ
+982 QSGKNSKNMQQ
-989 RMQQLQQQL
+989 MQQLQKQL

-1007 QMEQGQQMPNS
+1007 QMNQSGQPLPN
-1018 MSEEFARMAAEQEML
+1018 MSEEFARMAAEQEMI

-1056 EIIKDMEK
+1056 EIIKDMEQ

-1081 SQRIESRMLESQK
+1081 SRRIESRMLESQK

-1112 SQFERK
+1112 SHFDRK
-1118 IDEYLYEQS
+1118 IEEYLYEQS
-1127 LKKNQEFLRSN
+1127 LKKNQEFLRTN

-1143 PYYKDKINEYYLKK
+1143 PYYKDKINDYYLKK

>member
-1 MWLQQKSFVPKLF
+1 M
-14 FYCPKATI
+14 
-22 IPSLSRKF
+22 
-30 PIFAGY
+30 
-36 SILDMSA
+36 
-43 PNKLIEKIEGFTR
+43 IEKIEGFTR

-61 RLIQGVLVG
+61 RLIQGALVG

-92 KGRFVLFLFLLA
+92 KGRFVLFMFLLA
-104 GSAFVLVYHF
+104 GSAFVLVYYF
-114 LIPLVNLIR
+114 LIPLINLIR
-123 FRKKMSVEQASVMI
+123 FRKKMTVEQASVMI

-157 MEESNNGVGPSTG
+157 MEALKTTNNVGPSTG
-170 SGTSA
+170 SGTSDLS
-175 NTGSGTSTD
+175 GSGTSND
-184 NALLAATIEQR
+184 SDLLAATIEQR

-251 FEKPLPYQVEI
+251 YEKPLPYQVEI
-262 EQDDIETT
+262 EQDNIETT
-270 QGKEVKFN
+270 QGQEVKFN
-278 IHVTGD
+278 IRVTGD
-284 RIPDAFYVKSELG
+284 RIPDAFYVKSVLG
-297 QQLMTK
+297 QQLMTRG
-303 SSAND
+303 SAND

-319 LSFNVIGGEYTSRP
+319 LDFNVTGGEYTSRP
-333 LHITVHPNP
+333 LHITVRPNP
-342 TLLSYRCELRYPSYI
+342 TLLSYRCALRYPAYI

-364 DAKTRLIVPQ
+364 DGKTRLIVPQ
-374 GTSLT
+374 GTQLT

-397 TTDLTANNDVFAYQ
+397 TTNLTATDDIFEYQ
-411 FVAAQNTKFEV
+411 FVAGQSTKFEV
-422 QVQNTWNQNIEP
+422 QVQNAWNQSIDP
-434 LPFSVDVIPDAYPDI
+434 LPFSVDVQPDAYPDI

-458 SDDVY
+458 STDVY

-480 CIVKEPIEKN
+480 CIVKEPKEKS

-495 PLDTKQTRSSF
+495 PLDLKQTRTSF

-511 MDDLGIMP
+511 MDSLGIMP
-519 GQNMEVYFVIWDN
+519 GQNMEVYFVVWDN

-546 TYYKPSEA
+546 TYYKPSES

-561 QQSEDIMERL
+561 QQTDDIMERL

-599 WSDKEKMKDLLE
+599 WADKEKMKDLME
-611 KQQKIQ
+611 RQKEIQ
-617 DEWNKLQEEQEKLE
+617 DEWNRLQEEQEKLS
-631 DFMKEHDL
+631 DFMKEHEL

-694 SMQELLDRNLSLLE
+694 SMQEMLDRNLALLE

-723 DKLGEELQKQEAEN
+723 DKLGEELQKQKADN

-742 EENEQKSAEEA
+742 EKNDQKTAEEA

-766 LLEKNQE
+766 LLEKNQD

-778 DMQKDE
+778 DMEKDQ

-801 QNSQQQQSQQKKQNA
+801 QNSQQQQSQQQKQSA
-816 GQKMQQMANNMMM
+816 GQKMQQMAQNMMSMM
-829 QMQMQGMQQMAEDAH
+829 QMGGMQQMAEDAH
-844 LMRVLLENV
+844 LMRILLENV
-853 VHASH
+853 VQASH
-858 EQEDLMTE
+858 EQEALMTE
-866 IGSMRTDDPSLVE
+866 IGKMRTDDPSLVE

-903 RQPMVQNFVFD
+903 RQPMIQNFVFD
-914 ELHTIETQTENAMKY
+914 ELHTIENQTENAMKQ
-929 LNDLKLSQAMRHQQT
+929 LNDLKLSQATRHQQT

-964 NSMESMGMPMACP
+964 NSMESMGMPMSCS
-977 MPKQG
+977 MPKPG

-989 RMQQLQQQL
+989 NMQQLQQQL
-998 SEQLKQMQQ
+998 SEQLKQLQK
-1007 QMEQGQQMPNS
+1007 QMEQGQQTPNS

-1033 RQGMQQMLNE
+1033 RQGMQKMLND

-1056 EIIKDMEK
+1056 EIIKEMEK
-1064 LEEELVNKKI
+1064 LEEDLVNKKI

-1081 SQRIESRMLESQK
+1081 SRKIESRMLESQK

-1112 SQFERK
+1112 SQFDRK
-1118 IDEYLYEQS
+1118 IDDLLYKET
-1127 LKKNQEFLRSN
+1127 LKKNQEFLKTN

-1143 PYYKDKINEYYLKK
+1143 PYYQDKINEYYLKK
-1157 NTH
+1157 NTQ

>member
-1 MWLQQKSFVPKLF
+1 
-14 FYCPKATI
+14 
-22 IPSLSRKF
+22 
-30 PIFAGY
+30 
-36 SILDMSA
+36 MSA

-92 KGRFVLFLFLLA
+92 KGRFVLLLFLLA
-104 GSAFVLVYHF
+104 GSVFVLAYHF

-123 FRKKMSVEQASVMI
+123 FRKKMSVEQASVLI

-157 MEESNNGVGPSTG
+157 MEASKVGPSTG
-170 SGTSA
+170 SGTE
-175 NTGSGTSTD
+175 ND
-184 NALLAATIEQR
+184 LLAATIEQR

-200 PIRFSDA
+200 PIRFTDA

-221 GSLLLLIALMVFLPS
+221 GTLLILIALMVFLPS

-262 EQDDIETT
+262 EQDEIETT

-278 IHVTGD
+278 IRVTGD
-284 RIPDAFYVKSELG
+284 RIPEAFYVKSELG
-297 QQLMTK
+297 QQLMSK
-303 SSAND
+303 GSAND

-319 LSFNVIGGEYTSRP
+319 LTFNVIGGEYTSRP

-342 TLLSYRCELRYPSYI
+342 TLLSYRCEVRYPTYI
-357 HRTNETL
+357 HRNNETM

-374 GTSLT
+374 GTTLN

-384 RDTEQMS
+384 RDTERMT

-397 TTDLTANNDVFAYQ
+397 QTDVTAKDDVFEYQ
-411 FVAAQNTKFEV
+411 FVASQSIKFEV
-422 QVQNTWNQNIEP
+422 QVQNAWNNTLEP
-434 LPFSVDVIPDAYPDI
+434 LPFSVDVLPDAYPDI

-458 SDDVY
+458 STDVY

-480 CIVKEPIEKN
+480 CLVKEPIEKK
-490 IVKTV
+490 IVKPV
-495 PLDTKQTRSSF
+495 ALDLKQTRTSF
-506 FYQFN
+506 FYSFN
-511 MDDLGIMP
+511 MDSLGIMP
-519 GQNMEVYFVIWDN
+519 GQNMEVYFEVWDN

-546 TYYKPSEA
+546 TYYKPSES
-554 ALDSIAD
+554 ALDSIANE
-561 QQSEDIMERL
+561 QSEDIMERL
-571 QEKSQEADK
+571 QEKSQAADK

-611 KQQKIQ
+611 KQQQIQ
-617 DEWNKLQEEQEKLE
+617 DEWNKLQEEQEKLA
-631 DFMKEHDL
+631 DFMKEHEIA
-639 GNEDLIKKQ
+639 NEDLIKKQ
-648 EQINKLFDEVI
+648 EQINKLFEEVI
-659 PEELKKMME
+659 PEELRKMME
-668 QIDKLLEEMPR
+668 QIDKLLEDMPR

-694 SMQELLDRNLSLLE
+694 SMQELLDRNLALLE

-723 DKLGEELQKQEAEN
+723 EKLGEELQKQEPEN
-737 QNKAG
+737 QNKEAG
-742 EENEQKSAEEA
+742 EESEQKSAEEA

-773 LQQPF
+773 LQDPF
-778 DMQKDE
+778 NMEKDE
-784 EMQESIDQDLQ
+784 EMEESINQDLN
-795 DAMQNE
+795 DAMQQE
-801 QNSQQQQSQQKKQNA
+801 QSGEQQKSQNKKQDA
-816 GQKMQQMANNMMM
+816 GQKMQQMAQNMMSMM
-829 QMQMQGMQQMAEDAH
+829 QMGGMQQMAEDAH
-844 LMRVLLENV
+844 LMRILLENV

-858 EQEDLMTE
+858 EQEALMTE
-866 IGSMRTDDPSLVE
+866 IGTLRTDDPSLTD

-903 RQPMVQNFVFD
+903 RQPMIMNFVFD
-914 ELHTIETQTENAMKY
+914 ELHTIENQTGNAMKH
-929 LNDLKLSQAMRHQQT
+929 LNDLKLSQAVRHQQT

-964 NSMESMGMPMACP
+964 NSLESMGMPMQSCQSKP
-977 MPKQG
+977 GK
-982 QGQQSMQ
+982 QGQQSMKN
-989 RMQQLQQQL
+989 MQQLQQQL
-998 SEQLKQMQQ
+998 SEQLKKMQQ
-1007 QMEQGQQMPNS
+1007 QMEQGQKTPNS
-1018 MSEEFARMAAEQEML
+1018 TSEEFARMAAEQEML
-1033 RQGMQQMLNE
+1033 RQGMQQMLND
-1043 MKENGQIGDDGLN
+1043 MKENGQIGDDGMN

-1074 NRQMIER
+1074 NRQMVELSR
-1081 SQRIESRMLESQK
+1081 KIESRMLESQK

-1107 NEYKG
+1107 NEFKG
-1112 SQFERK
+1112 NHFDRN
-1118 IDEYLYEQS
+1118 IDEILYNET
-1127 LKKNQEFLRSN
+1127 LKKNQEFLRTN
-1138 PIEYA
+1138 PIEFA

-1157 NTH
+1157 NTY

>member
-1 MWLQQKSFVPKLF
+1 
-14 FYCPKATI
+14 
-22 IPSLSRKF
+22 
-30 PIFAGY
+30 
-36 SILDMSA
+36 MSA

-92 KGRFVLFLFLLA
+92 KGRFVLLLFLLA
-104 GSAFVLVYHF
+104 GSGFVLVYHF

-123 FRKKMSVEQASVMI
+123 FRKKMSVEQASMLI

-157 MEESNNGVGPSTG
+157 MEASKVGPSTG
-170 SGTSA
+170 SGTE
-175 NTGSGTSTD
+175 ND
-184 NALLAATIEQR
+184 LLAATIEQR

-200 PIRFSDA
+200 PIRFTDA

-221 GSLLLLIALMVFLPS
+221 GTLLILIGLMVFLPS

-262 EQDDIETT
+262 EQDEIETT

-278 IHVTGD
+278 IRVTGD

-303 SSAND
+303 GSAND

-319 LSFNVIGGEYTSRP
+319 LTFNVIGGEYTSRP

-342 TLLSYRCELRYPSYI
+342 TLLSYRCEVRYPAYI
-357 HRTNETL
+357 HRNNETM

-374 GTSLT
+374 GTTLN

-384 RDTEQMS
+384 RDTERMT

-397 TTDLTANNDVFAYQ
+397 QTDLTAKDDVFEYQ
-411 FVAAQNTKFEV
+411 FVAAQSTKFEV
-422 QVQNTWNQNIEP
+422 QVQNAWNNTLEP
-434 LPFSVDVIPDAYPDI
+434 LPFSVDVLPDAYPDI

-458 SDDVY
+458 STDVY
-463 FSGLVTDDYG
+463 FSGLITDDYG

-480 CIVKEPIEKN
+480 CLVKEPIEKK
-490 IVKTV
+490 IVKPV
-495 PLDTKQTRSSF
+495 ALDLKQTRTSF
-506 FYQFN
+506 YYSFN
-511 MDDLGIMP
+511 MDSLGIMP
-519 GQNMEVYFVIWDN
+519 GQNMEVYFEVWDN

-546 TYYKPSEA
+546 TYYKPSES
-554 ALDSIAD
+554 ALDSIANE
-561 QQSEDIMERL
+561 QSEDIMERL
-571 QEKSQEADK
+571 QEKSQAADK

-611 KQQKIQ
+611 KQQQIQ
-617 DEWNKLQEEQEKLE
+617 DEWNKLQEEQEKLA
-631 DFMKEHDL
+631 DFMKEHEIA
-639 GNEDLIKKQ
+639 NEDLIKKQ
-648 EQINKLFDEVI
+648 EQINKLFEEVI
-659 PEELKKMME
+659 PEELRKMME
-668 QIDKLLEEMPR
+668 QIDKLLEDMPR

-694 SMQELLDRNLSLLE
+694 SMQELLDRNLALLE

-723 DKLGEELQKQEAEN
+723 EKLGEELQKQEPEN
-737 QNKAG
+737 QSKEAG
-742 EENEQKSAEEA
+742 EESEQKSAEEA

-766 LLEKNQE
+766 LLEKNQD

-778 DMQKDE
+778 NMEKNE
-784 EMQESIDQDLQ
+784 EMEESINQDLD
-795 DAMQNE
+795 DAMQQE
-801 QNSQQQQSQQKKQNA
+801 QSGEQQQSQKKKQDA
-816 GQKMQQMANNMMM
+816 GQKMQQMANQMMM

-844 LMRVLLENV
+844 LMRILLENV

-858 EQEDLMTE
+858 EQEALMTE
-866 IGSMRTDDPSLVE
+866 IGHIRSDDPSLVE
-879 KIIHQKEVADNFNM
+879 KIIHQKDVADNFNM

-903 RQPMVQNFVFD
+903 RQPMIQNFVFD
-914 ELHTIETQTENAMKY
+914 ELHTIESQTGNAMKY
-929 LNDLKLSQAMRHQQT
+929 LNDLKLSQAVRHQQT

-977 MPKQG
+977 NPKPG

-989 RMQQLQQQL
+989 NMQQLQQQL
-998 SEQLKQMQQ
+998 SEQLKKMQQ
-1007 QMEQGQQMPNS
+1007 QMEKQGQQQQNS

-1112 SQFERK
+1112 SHFDRQ
-1118 IDEYLYEQS
+1118 IDEILYKET
-1127 LKKNQEFLRSN
+1127 LKKNQEFLRTN

>member
-1 MWLQQKSFVPKLF
+1 
-14 FYCPKATI
+14 
-22 IPSLSRKF
+22 
-30 PIFAGY
+30 
-36 SILDMSA
+36 MSA

-92 KGRFVLFLFLLA
+92 QGRFVLFLFLLA
-104 GSAFVLVYHF
+104 GSAFVLVYYF
-114 LIPLVNLIR
+114 LIPLFNLIR

-143 IKDKLLNTIQLSNQ
+143 IKDKLLNTIQLSHQ
-157 MEESNNGVGPSTG
+157 MEEN
-170 SGTSA
+170 A
-175 NTGSGTSTD
+175 D

-221 GSLLLLIALMVFLPS
+221 GLLLLLIALMVFLPS

-278 IHVTGD
+278 IRVTGD

-303 SSAND
+303 GSAND

-319 LSFNVIGGEYTSRP
+319 LTFNVIGGEYTSRP
-333 LHITVHPNP
+333 LHITVHSNP
-342 TLLSYRCELRYPSYI
+342 TLLSYRCELHYPAYI

-374 GTSLT
+374 GTKLI
-379 FSFTT
+379 FSFNT
-384 RDTEQMS
+384 RDTDQM
-391 VTRDSL
+391 TLTHDSL
-397 TTDLTANNDVFAYQ
+397 TTDLPVTDDVFEYQ
-411 FVAAQNTKFEV
+411 FVAAQSTKFEV
-422 QVQNTWNQNIEP
+422 QVQNAWNQTIEP
-434 LPFSVDVIPDAYPDI
+434 LPFSVDVLPDAYPDI

-458 SDDVY
+458 STDVY

-473 FSKLTFN
+473 FSRLTFN
-480 CIVKEPIEKN
+480 CTVKEPIEKN
-490 IVKTV
+490 IIKTV
-495 PLDTKQTRSSF
+495 PLDLKQTRSSF
-506 FYQFN
+506 FYSFN
-511 MDDLGIMP
+511 MDSLGIMP
-519 GQNMEVYFVIWDN
+519 GQNMEVYFVVWDN

-546 TYYKPSEA
+546 TYYKPSES
-554 ALDSIAD
+554 ALDSIAN

-580 LQDEIEKMLQ
+580 LQNEIEKMLQ

-611 KQQKIQ
+611 KQQQIQ
-617 DEWNKLQEEQEKLE
+617 DEWNKLQQEQEKLA
-631 DFMKEHDL
+631 DFMKEHDIA
-639 GNEDLIKKQ
+639 NEDLIKKQ

-659 PEELKKMME
+659 PEELRKMME
-668 QIDKLLEEMPR
+668 QIDKLLEDMPR

-723 DKLGEELQKQEAEN
+723 DKLGEELQKEESEN
-737 QNKAG
+737 QNKEAG
-742 EENEQKSAEEA
+742 EEGDQKSAEEA
-753 KEEFDKMMDELDQ
+753 KEEFDQMMEELDQ
-766 LLEKNQE
+766 LLEKNQG

-778 DMQKDE
+778 DLEKDQ

-801 QNSQQQQSQQKKQNA
+801 QNGQQPQSQQKKQDA
-816 GQKMQQMANNMMM
+816 GQKMQQMANQMMM
-829 QMQMQGMQQMAEDAH
+829 QMQMGGMEQLAEDAH
-844 LMRVLLENV
+844 LVRILLENV

-858 EQEDLMTE
+858 EQEALMTE
-866 IGSMRTDDPSLVE
+866 IGHLHNDDPSLVD
-879 KIIHQKEVADNFNM
+879 KVIHQKEIADNFNM
-893 VRDSLRSMAM
+893 VRDSLRNMAM
-903 RQPMVQNFVFD
+903 RQPMIQNFIFD
-914 ELHTIETQTENAMKY
+914 ELHVIENQTENAMKY
-929 LNDLKLSQAMRHQQT
+929 LNNLKLSQATRHQQT

-964 NSMESMGMPMACP
+964 NSMDAMGMPMSCSN
-977 MPKQG
+977 PKPG

-989 RMQQLQQQL
+989 KMQQLQQQL
-998 SEQLKQMQQ
+998 SEQLKQLQQ
-1007 QMEQGQQMPNS
+1007 QMEKSGQQMPNS

-1033 RQGMQQMLNE
+1033 RQGMQEMLNN

-1112 SQFERK
+1112 SHFDRK

-1138 PIEYA
+1138 PIEFA

>member
-1 MWLQQKSFVPKLF
+1 
-14 FYCPKATI
+14 
-22 IPSLSRKF
+22 
-30 PIFAGY
+30 
-36 SILDMSA
+36 MSA

-157 MEESNNGVGPSTG
+157 MAAEG
-170 SGTSA
+170 
-175 NTGSGTSTD
+175 D

-221 GSLLLLIALMVFLPS
+221 GLLLLLILLMVFLPS
-236 FAVQPTQRIVNYEQH
+236 FAVQPTQRIVNYEQQ

-262 EQDDIETT
+262 LQDNIETT

-278 IHVTGD
+278 IRVTGD

-303 SSAND
+303 GSAND

-319 LSFNVIGGEYTSRP
+319 LTFNVIGGEYTSRP
-333 LHITVHPNP
+333 LHITVRPNP
-342 TLLSYRCELRYPSYI
+342 TLLSYRCELRYPAYI

-364 DAKTRLIVPQ
+364 EAKTRLIVPQ
-374 GTSLT
+374 GTQLT

-391 VTRDSL
+391 ITRDSL
-397 TTDLTANNDVFAYQ
+397 NSTLTAKDDVFEYQ
-411 FVAAQNTKFEV
+411 FVAAQSTKFEV
-422 QVQNTWNQNIEP
+422 QVENSWNRTIEP
-434 LPFSVDVIPDAYPDI
+434 LPFSVDVLPDAYPDI

-458 SDDVY
+458 STDVY

-473 FSKLTFN
+473 FSRLTFN
-480 CIVKEPIEKN
+480 CKVKEPIEKN

-495 PLDTKQTRSSF
+495 PLDLKQTRSSF

-511 MDDLGIMP
+511 MDSLGIMP
-519 GQNMEVYFVIWDN
+519 GQNMEVYFEVWDN

-554 ALDSIAD
+554 ALDSVAN

-571 QEKSQEADK
+571 SEKSQEANK

-599 WSDKEKMKDLLE
+599 WSDKEKMKELME
-611 KQQKIQ
+611 KQQQIQ
-617 DEWNKLQEEQEKLE
+617 DEWNRLQEEQEKLA
-631 DFMKEHDL
+631 DFMKENEI
-639 GNEDLIKKQ
+639 GNEDLLKKQ
-648 EQINKLFDEVI
+648 EQINKLFEEVI
-659 PEELKKMME
+659 PEELQKMME

-679 EQMQQMM
+679 EQMQQTM

-694 SMQELLDRNLSLLE
+694 KMQELLDRNLALLE

-737 QNKAG
+737 QQKETG
-742 EENEQKSAEEA
+742 EETDQKSAVEA
-753 KEEFDKMMDELDQ
+753 KEEFDKMMEELDQ

-773 LQQPF
+773 LQDPF

-795 DAMQNE
+795 DAMQQE
-801 QNSQQQQSQQKKQNA
+801 QNQQNGQQQQSQQKKQDA
-816 GQKMQQMANNMMM
+816 GQKMQQMAQNMMM

-844 LMRVLLENV
+844 LVRILLENV

-858 EQEDLMTE
+858 EQEALMNE
-866 IGSMRTDDPSLVE
+866 IGSLRTDDPSLTE

-893 VRDSLRSMAM
+893 VRDSLRSMAK
-903 RQPMVQNFVFD
+903 RQPMIQNFIFD
-914 ELHTIETQTENAMKY
+914 ELHTIENQTENAMKQ
-929 LNDLKLSQAMRHQQT
+929 LNDLKLSQAFRHQQT

-964 NSMESMGMPMACP
+964 NSMESMGMPMQSCQSKP
-977 MPKQG
+977 GK
-982 QGQQSMQ
+982 QGQQSMKN
-989 RMQQLQQQL
+989 MQQMQQQL

-1007 QMEQGQQMPNS
+1007 QMEQGQQTPNS

-1033 RQGMQQMLNE
+1033 RQGMQQMLND
-1043 MKENGQIGDDGLN
+1043 MKENGQMGDDGLN

-1074 NRQMIER
+1074 NKKMIER

-1107 NEYKG
+1107 NEFKG
-1112 SQFERK
+1112 SHFDRQ
-1118 IDEYLYEQS
+1118 IDEILYKET

-1138 PIEYA
+1138 PIEFA
-1143 PYYKDKINEYYLKK
+1143 PYYRDKINEYYLRK
-1157 NTH
+1157 NTQ

>member
-1 MWLQQKSFVPKLF
+1 
-14 FYCPKATI
+14 
-22 IPSLSRKF
+22 
-30 PIFAGY
+30 
-36 SILDMSA
+36 MSA

-114 LIPLVNLIR
+114 FIPLVNLIR

-157 MEESNNGVGPSTG
+157 MEASKVGPSTG
-170 SGTSA
+170 SGTSD
-175 NTGSGTSTD
+175 D
-184 NALLAATIEQR
+184 NALLVATIEQR

-221 GSLLLLIALMVFLPS
+221 GSLLILIALMVFLPS

-251 FEKPLPYQVEI
+251 YEKPLPYQVEI

-278 IHVTGD
+278 IRVTGD

-303 SSAND
+303 GSAND

-319 LSFNVIGGEYTSRP
+319 LTFNVIGGEYTSRP

-357 HRTNETL
+357 HRNNETL

-374 GTSLT
+374 GTKLN
-379 FSFTT
+379 FSFIT
-384 RDTEQMS
+384 RDTEQMTVS
-391 VTRDSL
+391 RDSL
-397 TTDLTANNDVFAYQ
+397 ATDLTATDDVFEYQ
-411 FVAAQNTKFEV
+411 FVAAQSTKFEV
-422 QVQNTWNQNIEP
+422 QVQNTWNQTMEP
-434 LPFSVDVIPDAYPDI
+434 LPFSVDVLPDAYPDI

-458 SDDVY
+458 SADVY

-511 MDDLGIMP
+511 MDELGIMP
-519 GQNMEVYFVIWDN
+519 GQNMEVYFVVWDN

-546 TYYKPSEA
+546 TYYKPSEST
-554 ALDSIAD
+554 LDSIAD

-611 KQQKIQ
+611 KQQQIQ
-617 DEWNKLQEEQEKLE
+617 DEWNKLQEEQNKLE

-737 QNKAG
+737 QNKTG
-742 EENEQKSAEEA
+742 EENDQKSAEEA
-753 KEEFDKMMDELDQ
+753 KEEFDKMMDDLDQ

-773 LQQPF
+773 MQQPF

-801 QNSQQQQSQQKKQNA
+801 QNSQQEQSQQNKKNA
-816 GQKMQQMANNMMM
+816 GQKMQQMAQNMMSM
-829 QMQMQGMQQMAEDAH
+829 MQMQGMQQMAEDAH
-844 LMRVLLENV
+844 LMRILLENV

-858 EQEDLMTE
+858 EQEGLMTE
-866 IGSMRTDDPSLVE
+866 IGSMRSDDPSLVE

-914 ELHTIETQTENAMKY
+914 ELHTIENQTENAMKY
-929 LNDLKLSQAMRHQQT
+929 LNDLKLSQAVRHQQT

-952 ALMLAESLENME
+952 ALMLAEALENME
-964 NSMESMGMPMACP
+964 NSMESMGMPMSCS
-977 MPKQG
+977 MPKPG

-989 RMQQLQQQL
+989 KMQQLQQQL
-998 SEQLKQMQQ
+998 SEQLKKMQQ
-1007 QMEQGQQMPNS
+1007 QMQQMEKSGEQMSNS
-1018 MSEEFARMAAEQEML
+1018 TSEEFARMAAEQEML
-1033 RQGMQQMLNE
+1033 RQGMQQMLND

-1112 SQFERK
+1112 SHFDRR

-1127 LKKNQEFLRSN
+1127 IKKNQEFLRTNS
-1138 PIEYA
+1138 IEYA

>member
-1 MWLQQKSFVPKLF
+1 
-14 FYCPKATI
+14 
-22 IPSLSRKF
+22 
-30 PIFAGY
+30 
-36 SILDMSA
+36 MSA
-43 PNKLIEKIEGFTR
+43 PNKLIEKIEDFTR

-123 FRKKMSVEQASVMI
+123 FRKKMSVEQASVLI

-157 MEESNNGVGPSTG
+157 AT
-170 SGTSA
+170 TDA
-175 NTGSGTSTD
+175 D

-200 PIRFSDA
+200 PVHFSDA

-221 GSLLLLIALMVFLPS
+221 GLLLLLIALMVFMPS

-262 EQDDIETT
+262 EQDNIKTT
-270 QGKEVKFN
+270 QGQEVKFN

-297 QQLMTK
+297 QQLMTRG
-303 SSAND
+303 SAND

-319 LSFNVIGGEYTSRP
+319 LTFNVTGGEYNSRP

-342 TLLSYRCELRYPSYI
+342 TLLSYRCELRYPAYI
-357 HRTNETL
+357 HRSNETME
-364 DAKTRLIVPQ
+364 AKTRLIVPQ
-374 GTSLT
+374 GTQLT

-384 RDTEQMS
+384 RDTEQMTVS
-391 VTRDSL
+391 RDSL
-397 TTDLTANNDVFAYQ
+397 TTDLTAQDDVFEYQ
-411 FVAAQNTKFEV
+411 FVAAQSTKFEV
-422 QVQNTWNQNIEP
+422 QVQNAWNGDIDP
-434 LPFSVDVIPDAYPDI
+434 LPFSIDVLPDAYPDI
-449 RVESFDEQL
+449 RIESFDEQL
-458 SDDVY
+458 STDVY
-463 FSGLVTDDYG
+463 YSGLVTDDYG

-480 CIVKEPIEKN
+480 CLVKEPVEKT

-495 PLDTKQTRSSF
+495 PLDLKQTRTSF
-506 FYQFN
+506 FYSFN
-511 MDDLGIMP
+511 MDSLGIMP
-519 GQNMEVYFVIWDN
+519 GQNMEVFFVIWDN

-546 TYYKPSEA
+546 TYYKPSES

-571 QEKSQEADK
+571 SEKSEEANK
-580 LQDEIEKMLQ
+580 LQDDIEKMLQ

-599 WSDKEKMKDLLE
+599 WSDKEKMKELLE
-611 KQQKIQ
+611 KQQQ
-617 DEWNKLQEEQEKLE
+617 MQEEWNQLQQEQEQLA
-631 DFMKEHDL
+631 DFMKQHDIA
-639 GNEDLIKKQ
+639 NEDLLRKQ

-659 PEELKKMME
+659 PEELQKLME

-679 EQMQQMM
+679 EQMQQMI
-686 QDIKKNNQ
+686 QSIKQNNQ
-694 SMQELLDRNLSLLE
+694 SMQDLLDRNLALLE
-708 QLKMEKDLNDLANKL
+708 QLKMEKDLTDLANKL
-723 DKLGEELQKQEAEN
+723 DKLGEELKNQSSEN
-737 QNKAG
+737 QDQAG
-742 EENEQKSAEEA
+742 EKGDEKSAEEA
-753 KEEFDKMMDELDQ
+753 KEEFDKMMDELDE
-766 LLEKNQE
+766 LLEKNKDLQE
-773 LQQPF
+773 PF
-778 DMQKDE
+778 DMEKDE
-784 EMQESIDQDLQ
+784 EMEQSIDKDL
-795 DAMQNE
+795 DNAMQNE
-801 QNSQQQQSQQKKQNA
+801 QKDQQQKSQQNKQSA
-816 GQKMQQMANNMMM
+816 GEKMQQMANNMMQ
-829 QMQMQGMQQMAEDAH
+829 QMMMGGMEQMAEDAQ
-844 LMRVLLENV
+844 LTRVLLENV

-858 EQEDLMTE
+858 EQEALMTE
-866 IGSMRTDDPSLVE
+866 IGSMRSDDPSLVQ
-879 KIIHQKEVADNFNM
+879 KIIAQKEIADNFIM
-893 VRDSLRSMAM
+893 VRDSLHNMAL
-903 RQPMVQNFVFD
+903 RQPMIQNFVFD
-914 ELHTIETQTENAMKY
+914 ELHTIENQTENAMKQ
-929 LNDLKLSQAMRHQQT
+929 LNNLKLAPATRHQQT

-964 NSMESMGMPMACP
+964 NSMSSMGMGMPMQSC
-977 MPKQG
+977 KNNSG
-982 QGQQSMQ
+982 QSSKSMKN
-989 RMQQLQQQL
+989 MQQLQQQL
-998 SEQLKQMQQ
+998 GQQLKQMQQ
-1007 QMEQGQQMPNS
+1007 QMQQQQSGQQMPNS
-1018 MSEEFARMAAEQEML
+1018 MSEQFARMAAEQEML

-1064 LEEELVNKKI
+1064 LEEDLVNKKI
-1074 NRQMIER
+1074 NQQMIER
-1081 SQRIESRMLESQK
+1081 SKRIESRMLESQK
-1094 AQEKREQEEKRKS
+1094 AQEKRDQEEQRKS

-1112 SQFERK
+1112 PHFDRK
-1118 IDEYLYEQS
+1118 IDEYLYEQT

-1138 PIEYA
+1138 PVEYA
-1143 PYYKDKINEYYLKK
+1143 PYYKEKINDYYLKK
-1157 NTH
+1157 NSH

>member
-1 MWLQQKSFVPKLF
+1 MWLQQKSFVQKLF

-157 MEESNNGVGPSTG
+157 MEASKVGPS
-170 SGTSA
+170 
-175 NTGSGTSTD
+175 TGSGTSTD

-495 PLDTKQTRSSF
+495 PLDTKQTRTSF

-519 GQNMEVYFVIWDN
+519 GQNMEVYFVVWDN

-631 DFMKEHDL
+631 DFMKEHEL

-753 KEEFDKMMDELDQ
+753 KEQFDKMMDELDQ

-1007 QMEQGQQMPNS
+1007 QMEQGQQTPNS

>member
-1 MWLQQKSFVPKLF
+1 
-14 FYCPKATI
+14 
-22 IPSLSRKF
+22 
-30 PIFAGY
+30 
-36 SILDMSA
+36 MSA

-70 AVLWIVFYL
+70 AVLWMVFYL

-104 GSAFVLVYHF
+104 GSGFVLVYHF
-114 LIPLVNLIR
+114 LIPLFNLIR
-123 FRKKMSVEQASVMI
+123 FRKKMSVEQASVLI
-137 GKFFPE
+137 GRFFPE

-157 MEESNNGVGPSTG
+157 AASD
-170 SGTSA
+170 
-175 NTGSGTSTD
+175 TD

-251 FEKPLPYQVEI
+251 FEKPLPYQVDI
-262 EQDDIETT
+262 EQDEIETT

-278 IHVTGD
+278 IRVTGD

-303 SSAND
+303 GSAND

-319 LSFNVIGGEYTSRP
+319 LTFNVVGGEYTSRP

-374 GTSLT
+374 GTKLI
-379 FSFTT
+379 FSFST
-384 RDTEQMS
+384 RDTEQMT

-397 TTDLTANNDVFAYQ
+397 ITDLTANDDVFEYQ
-411 FVAAQNTKFEV
+411 LVAAQSTKFEV
-422 QVQNTWNQNIEP
+422 QVQNTWNQTIEP
-434 LPFSVDVIPDAYPDI
+434 LPFSIDVLPDAYPDI

-458 SDDVY
+458 STDVY
-463 FSGLVTDDYG
+463 YSGLVTDDYG

-480 CIVKEPIEKN
+480 CIVKEPIEKK
-490 IVKTV
+490 IVKPV
-495 PLDTKQTRSSF
+495 ALDLKQTRTSF
-506 FYQFN
+506 FYSFN

-519 GQNMEVYFVIWDN
+519 GQNMEVYFEVWDN

-546 TYYKPSEA
+546 TYYKPSES
-554 ALDSIAD
+554 ALDSIANE
-561 QQSEDIMERL
+561 QSEDIMERL

-611 KQQKIQ
+611 KQQQIQ
-617 DEWNKLQEEQEKLE
+617 DEWNKLQEEQEKLS

-723 DKLGEELQKQEAEN
+723 DKLGEELQKQESDN
-737 QNKAG
+737 QNEAG
-742 EENEQKSAEEA
+742 EKSDQKSAEEA

-801 QNSQQQQSQQKKQNA
+801 QNGQQPQSQQQKQNA
-816 GQKMQQMANNMMM
+816 GQKMQQMANQMMM

-844 LMRVLLENV
+844 LLRILLENV

-866 IGSMRTDDPSLVE
+866 IGSMRSDDPSLVE
-879 KIIHQKEVADNFNM
+879 KIIHQKEVADNFDM

-903 RQPMVQNFVFD
+903 RQPMIQNFVFD
-914 ELHTIETQTENAMKY
+914 ELHTIENQTENAMKH
-929 LNDLKLSQAMRHQQT
+929 LNDLKLSQAVRHQQT

-964 NSMESMGMPMACP
+964 NSMDAMGMPMSCS
-977 MPKQG
+977 MPKPG
-982 QGQQSMQ
+982 QGQSMQ
-989 RMQQLQQQL
+989 QMQQLQQQM
-998 SEQLKQMQQ
+998 SEQLKKMQQ
-1007 QMEQGQQMPNS
+1007 QMESGQQTPNS

-1043 MKENGQIGDDGLN
+1043 MKENGQLGDDGLN

-1112 SQFERK
+1112 SHFDRK

>member
-1 MWLQQKSFVPKLF
+1 
-14 FYCPKATI
+14 
-22 IPSLSRKF
+22 
-30 PIFAGY
+30 
-36 SILDMSA
+36 MSA

-104 GSAFVLVYHF
+104 GSGFVLVYHF

-123 FRKKMSVEQASVMI
+123 FRKKMSVEQASVLI

-157 MEESNNGVGPSTG
+157 MEASKSKVGPSTG
-170 SGTSA
+170 SGTSE
-175 NTGSGTSTD
+175 D

-207 VDLRGNLKY
+207 VDLRSNLKY

-221 GSLLLLIALMVFLPS
+221 GSLLILIALMVFLPS
-236 FAVQPTQRIVNYEQH
+236 FAVHPTQRIVNYEQH

-262 EQDDIETT
+262 EQDEIETT

-278 IHVTGD
+278 IRVTGD

-303 SSAND
+303 GSAND

-319 LSFNVIGGEYTSRP
+319 LTFNVIGGEYTSRP

-342 TLLSYRCELRYPSYI
+342 TLLSYRCELNYPSYI

-374 GTSLT
+374 GTKLT

-384 RDTEQMS
+384 RDTEHVS

-397 TTDLTANNDVFAYQ
+397 TTDLTATDDIFEYQ
-411 FVAAQNTKFEV
+411 FVAAQSTKFEV
-422 QVQNTWNQNIEP
+422 QVQNAWNNSIEP
-434 LPFSVDVIPDAYPDI
+434 LPFSIDVLPDAYPDI

-458 SDDVY
+458 STDVY
-463 FSGLVTDDYG
+463 YSGLVTDDYG
-473 FSKLTFN
+473 FSKLTFK
-480 CIVKEPIEKN
+480 CIVKEPVEKK
-490 IVKTV
+490 IVKPV
-495 PLDTKQTRSSF
+495 ALDLKQTRTSF
-506 FYQFN
+506 FYSFN
-511 MDDLGIMP
+511 MDSLGIMP
-519 GQNMEVYFVIWDN
+519 GQNMEVYFEVWDN

-546 TYYKPSEA
+546 TYYKPSES

-599 WSDKEKMKDLLE
+599 WSDKEKMKDLLK

-617 DEWNKLQEEQEKLE
+617 DEWNKLQEEQKNLE

-686 QDIKKNNQ
+686 QNIKKNNQ
-694 SMQELLDRNLSLLE
+694 SMQELLDRNLALLE

-723 DKLGEELQKQEAEN
+723 DKLGEELKNQEAEN

-742 EENEQKSAEEA
+742 EESDQKSAEEA
-753 KEEFDKMMDELDQ
+753 KEEFDKMMEELDK
-766 LLEKNQE
+766 LLEKNQD

-778 DMQKDE
+778 DMQKDG

-816 GQKMQQMANNMMM
+816 GQKMQQMANQMMM

-844 LMRVLLENV
+844 LLRILLENV

-866 IGSMRTDDPSLVE
+866 IGKMRSDDPSLVE
-879 KIIHQKEVADNFNM
+879 KIIHQKEVADNFIM
-893 VRDSLRSMAM
+893 VRDSLHSMAL
-903 RQPMVQNFVFD
+903 RQPSIQNFVFD
-914 ELHTIETQTENAMKY
+914 ELHTIENQTENAMKY
-929 LNDLKLSQAMRHQQT
+929 LNDLKLSQAVRHQQT

-964 NSMESMGMPMACP
+964 NSMNAMGMPMSCP
-977 MPKQG
+977 MPKPG
-982 QGQQSMQ
+982 QGQSMQ
-989 RMQQLQQQL
+989 KMQQLQQQL
-998 SEQLKQMQQ
+998 SEQLQKMQQ
-1007 QMEQGQQMPNS
+1007 QMESGQQTPNS

-1033 RQGMQQMLNE
+1033 RQGMQQMLND

-1074 NRQMIER
+1074 NHQMIER

-1112 SQFERK
+1112 SHFDRR
-1118 IDEYLYEQS
+1118 IDDYLYEQS

>member
-1 MWLQQKSFVPKLF
+1 
-14 FYCPKATI
+14 
-22 IPSLSRKF
+22 
-30 PIFAGY
+30 
-36 SILDMSA
+36 MSV

-104 GSAFVLVYHF
+104 GSGFVLVYHF

-143 IKDKLLNTIQLSNQ
+143 IKDKLLNTIQLNNQ
-157 MEESNNGVGPSTG
+157 MEALKTTNIVGPSTG
-170 SGTSA
+170 SRTLDS
-175 NTGSGTSTD
+175 TGSGTDND

-278 IHVTGD
+278 IRVTGD

-303 SSAND
+303 GSAND

-319 LSFNVIGGEYTSRP
+319 LDFNVIGGEYTSQP

-342 TLLSYRCELRYPSYI
+342 TLLSYRCELHYPAYI

-374 GTSLT
+374 GTRLT
-379 FSFTT
+379 FNFTT
-384 RDTEQMS
+384 RDTDQMTVS
-391 VTRDSL
+391 RDSL
-397 TTDLTANNDVFAYQ
+397 TTELTINDDIFEYQ
-411 FVAAQNTKFEV
+411 FVAAQSTKFEV
-422 QVQNTWNQNIEP
+422 QVQNAWNQTIDP
-434 LPFSVDVIPDAYPDI
+434 LPFSVDVLPDAYPDI

-458 SDDVY
+458 STDVY

-495 PLDTKQTRSSF
+495 PLDLKQTRSSF
-506 FYQFN
+506 FYSFN
-511 MDDLGIMP
+511 MDSLGIMP
-519 GQNMEVYFVIWDN
+519 GQNMEVYFVVWDN

-546 TYYKPSEA
+546 TYYKSSES
-554 ALDSIAD
+554 ALDSIANE
-561 QQSEDIMERL
+561 QSEDIMERL
-571 QEKSQEADK
+571 SEKSQEANK

-611 KQQKIQ
+611 KQQQIQ
-617 DEWNKLQEEQEKLE
+617 DEWNKLQEEQNKLE

-639 GNEDLIKKQ
+639 ANEDLIKKQ

-659 PEELKKMME
+659 PEELRKMME

-686 QDIKKNNQ
+686 QDIKKNNE
-694 SMQELLDRNLSLLE
+694 SMQELLDRNLALLE
-708 QLKMEKDLNDLANKL
+708 QLKMEKDLTDLANKL
-723 DKLGEELQKQEAEN
+723 DKLGEELQNQETEN

-742 EENEQKSAEEA
+742 EEGDQNDDQKSAEEA
-753 KEEFDKMMDELDQ
+753 KEEFDKMMDELEQ
-766 LLEKNQE
+766 LLEKNQD

-778 DMQKDE
+778 DMEKDE
-784 EMQESIDQDLQ
+784 EMEESIDQDLD

-801 QNSQQQQSQQKKQNA
+801 QSGEQQQSQSKKQQA
-816 GQKMQQMANNMMM
+816 GQKMQKMANQMMM
-829 QMQMQGMQQMAEDAH
+829 QMQMGGAEQLAEDAH
-844 LMRVLLENV
+844 LMRILLENV

-858 EQEDLMTE
+858 EQEALMTE
-866 IGSMRTDDPSLVE
+866 IGKMRTDDPSLVD
-879 KIIHQKEVADNFNM
+879 KIILQKEVADNFNM
-893 VRDSLRSMAM
+893 VRDSLRNLAM
-903 RQPMVQNFVFD
+903 RQPMIQNFIFD
-914 ELHTIETQTENAMKY
+914 ELHTIENQTENAMKH
-929 LNDLKLSQAMRHQQT
+929 LNDLKLSQATRHQQT

-952 ALMLAESLENME
+952 ALMIAESLDEME
-964 NSMESMGMPMACP
+964 NSLESMGMGMSCSR
-977 MPKQG
+977 PKPSKSG
-982 QGQQSMQ
+982 KESKNMQ
-989 RMQQLQQQL
+989 KMQQLQQQL
-998 SEQLKQMQQ
+998 SQQLQQLQQ
-1007 QMEQGQQMPNS
+1007 QMEKQSQQQPNS

-1033 RQGMQQMLNE
+1033 RQGMQQMLKD
-1043 MKENGQIGDDGLN
+1043 MKENGQLGDDGLN

-1081 SQRIESRMLESQK
+1081 SHRIESRMLESQK

-1112 SQFERK
+1112 SHFDRK
-1118 IDEYLYEQS
+1118 IDEYLYEQT

-1143 PYYKDKINEYYLKK
+1143 PYYKDKINDYYLKK

>member
-1 MWLQQKSFVPKLF
+1 
-14 FYCPKATI
+14 
-22 IPSLSRKF
+22 
-30 PIFAGY
+30 
-36 SILDMSA
+36 MSA

-70 AVLWIVFYL
+70 TVLWIVFYL

-104 GSAFVLVYHF
+104 GSAFVLVYYF
-114 LIPLVNLIR
+114 LLPLINLIR

-157 MEESNNGVGPSTG
+157 AASD
-170 SGTSA
+170 A
-175 NTGSGTSTD
+175 D
-184 NALLAATIEQR
+184 NALLVATIEQR

-221 GSLLLLIALMVFLPS
+221 GSLLILIALMVFLPS

-270 QGKEVKFN
+270 QGKDVKFN

-303 SSAND
+303 GSAND
-308 FSYTFKNLFND
+308 FSYTFKNLFTD
-319 LSFNVIGGEYTSRP
+319 LTFNVVGGEYTSRP

-342 TLLSYRCELRYPSYI
+342 TLLSYRCELRYPAYI

-374 GTSLT
+374 GTKLI
-379 FSFTT
+379 FSFNT
-384 RDTEQMS
+384 RDAEQMTVS
-391 VTRDSL
+391 RDSL
-397 TTDLTANNDVFAYQ
+397 ATELTANDGVFEYQ
-411 FVAAQNTKFEV
+411 LVAAQSIKFEV
-422 QVQNTWNQNIEP
+422 QVQNTWNQTMEP
-434 LPFSVDVIPDAYPDI
+434 LPFSVDVLPDAYPDI

-458 SDDVY
+458 STDVY

-480 CIVKEPIEKN
+480 CIVKEPVEKN

-495 PLDTKQTRSSF
+495 PLDLKQTRSSF

-511 MDDLGIMP
+511 MDSLGIMP
-519 GQNMEVYFVIWDN
+519 GQNMEVYFVVWDN

-546 TYYKPSEA
+546 TYYKPSES

-599 WSDKEKMKDLLE
+599 WSDKEKMKELLE
-611 KQQKIQ
+611 KQQQIQ
-617 DEWNKLQEEQEKLE
+617 DEWNKLQEEQDKLS

-659 PEELKKMME
+659 PEELRKMME

-694 SMQELLDRNLSLLE
+694 SMQELLDRNLALLE

-723 DKLGEELQKQEAEN
+723 DQLGEELQEAEN
-737 QNKAG
+737 QNKTG
-742 EENEQKSAEEA
+742 ENTDQKSAEDA
-753 KEEFDKMMDELDQ
+753 KEEFDKMMDELEQ
-766 LLEKNQE
+766 LLEKNQD

-801 QNSQQQQSQQKKQNA
+801 QNSQPQQSQQKKQNA
-816 GQKMQQMANNMMM
+816 GQKMQQMAQNMMSM
-829 QMQMQGMQQMAEDAH
+829 LQMQGMQQMAEDAH
-844 LMRVLLENV
+844 LMRILLENV

-858 EQEDLMTE
+858 EQEALMTE
-866 IGSMRTDDPSLVE
+866 IGKMRTDDPSLVE
-879 KIIHQKEVADNFNM
+879 KIIRQKEVADNFNM

-903 RQPMVQNFVFD
+903 RQPMIQNFVFE
-914 ELHTIETQTENAMKY
+914 ELHTIENQTENAMKY
-929 LNDLKLSQAMRHQQT
+929 LNNLKVSQAARHQQT

-952 ALMLAESLENME
+952 ALMIAESLENME
-964 NSMESMGMPMACP
+964 NSMEAMGMPMSCSN
-977 MPKQG
+977 PKPG
-982 QGQQSMQ
+982 TGQQSMQ
-989 RMQQLQQQL
+989 KMQQLQQQL

-1007 QMEQGQQMPNS
+1007 KMQQMQESGQQTPNP

-1056 EIIKDMEK
+1056 EIIKEMEK

-1112 SQFERK
+1112 SHFDRK
-1118 IDEYLYEQS
+1118 IDVFLYQQS
-1127 LKKNQEFLRSN
+1127 LKKNQEFLRNN

-1143 PYYKDKINEYYLKK
+1143 PYYKDKINDYYLKK

>member
-1 MWLQQKSFVPKLF
+1 M
-14 FYCPKATI
+14 
-22 IPSLSRKF
+22 
-30 PIFAGY
+30 
-36 SILDMSA
+36 
-43 PNKLIEKIEGFTR
+43 IEKIEGFTR

-104 GSAFVLVYHF
+104 GSGFVLVYHF

-123 FRKKMSVEQASVMI
+123 FRKKMSVEQASVLI

-143 IKDKLLNTIQLSNQ
+143 IKDKLLNTIQLSHQ
-157 MEESNNGVGPSTG
+157 MEASKVGPSTG
-170 SGTSA
+170 SGTSE
-175 NTGSGTSTD
+175 D

-207 VDLRGNLKY
+207 VDLRSNLKY

-221 GSLLLLIALMVFLPS
+221 GSLLILIALMVFLPS
-236 FAVQPTQRIVNYEQH
+236 FAVHPTQRIVNYEQH

-262 EQDDIETT
+262 EQDEIETT

-278 IHVTGD
+278 IRVTGD

-303 SSAND
+303 GSAND

-319 LSFNVIGGEYTSRP
+319 LTFNVIGGEYTSRP

-342 TLLSYRCELRYPSYI
+342 TLLSYRCELNYPSYI

-374 GTSLT
+374 GTKLT
-379 FSFTT
+379 FRFTT

-397 TTDLTANNDVFAYQ
+397 TTDLTAQDDVFEYQ
-411 FVAAQNTKFEV
+411 LVAGQSTKFEV
-422 QVQNTWNQNIEP
+422 QVQNPWNQSMDP
-434 LPFSVDVIPDAYPDI
+434 LPFFVDVIPDAYPDI

-458 SDDVY
+458 SADVY

-495 PLDTKQTRSSF
+495 PIDLKQTRSSF

-511 MDDLGIMP
+511 MDELGIMP
-519 GQNMEVYFVIWDN
+519 GQNMEVYFVVWDN

-546 TYYKPSEA
+546 TYYKPSES

-617 DEWNKLQEEQEKLE
+617 DEWNKLQEEQKNLE

-723 DKLGEELQKQEAEN
+723 DKLGEELQKQEAES

-742 EENEQKSAEEA
+742 EENDQKSAEEA
-753 KEEFDKMMDELDQ
+753 KEEFDKMMDDLDQ

-773 LQQPF
+773 MQQPF

-801 QNSQQQQSQQKKQNA
+801 QNSQQQQSQQNKKNA
-816 GQKMQQMANNMMM
+816 GQKMQQMSQNMMSM
-829 QMQMQGMQQMAEDAH
+829 MQMQGMQQMAEDAH
-844 LMRVLLENV
+844 LMRILLENV

-858 EQEDLMTE
+858 EQEGLMTE
-866 IGSMRTDDPSLVE
+866 IGSMRSDDPSLVE

-914 ELHTIETQTENAMKY
+914 ELHTIENQTENAMKY
-929 LNDLKLSQAMRHQQT
+929 LNDLKLSQAVRHQQT

-964 NSMESMGMPMACP
+964 NSMESMGMPMSCS
-977 MPKQG
+977 MPKPG

-989 RMQQLQQQL
+989 KMQQLQQQL
-998 SEQLKQMQQ
+998 SEQLKKMQQ
-1007 QMEQGQQMPNS
+1007 QMQQMEKSGEQMSNS
-1018 MSEEFARMAAEQEML
+1018 TSEEFARMAAEQEML
-1033 RQGMQQMLNE
+1033 RQGMQQMLKE

-1112 SQFERK
+1112 SHFDRR

-1127 LKKNQEFLRSN
+1127 LKKNQEFLRTN

>member
-1 MWLQQKSFVPKLF
+1 M
-14 FYCPKATI
+14 
-22 IPSLSRKF
+22 
-30 PIFAGY
+30 
-36 SILDMSA
+36 DMSA

-70 AVLWIVFYL
+70 AILWMVFYL

-104 GSAFVLVYHF
+104 GSGFVLVYHF
-114 LIPLVNLIR
+114 LIPLFNLIR
-123 FRKKMSVEQASVMI
+123 FRKKMSVEQASVLI

-143 IKDKLLNTIQLSNQ
+143 IKDKLLNTIQLSKQ
-157 MEESNNGVGPSTG
+157 MENMGGPSTLRQG
-170 SGTSA
+170 SGTA
-175 NTGSGTSTD
+175 GSGTLTD
-184 NALLAATIEQR
+184 NALLEATIEQR

-221 GSLLLLIALMVFLPS
+221 GSLLVLIALMVFLPA

-262 EQDDIETT
+262 EQDEIETT

-303 SSAND
+303 GSAND

-319 LSFNVIGGEYTSRP
+319 LTFNVIGGEYTSRP

-364 DAKTRLIVPQ
+364 DAKTRIIVPQ
-374 GTSLT
+374 GTHLT

-391 VTRDSL
+391 VSRDSL
-397 TTDLTANNDVFAYQ
+397 NLDLTAKDDVFEYQ
-411 FVAAQNTKFEV
+411 FVAAQSTKFEV
-422 QVQNTWNQNIEP
+422 QVQNAWNQTIDP

-458 SDDVY
+458 STDIY

-480 CIVKEPIEKN
+480 CLVKEPIEKK
-490 IVKTV
+490 IVKPV
-495 PLDTKQTRSSF
+495 ALDLKQTRTSF
-506 FYQFN
+506 FYSFN
-511 MDDLGIMP
+511 MDSLGIMP
-519 GQNMEVYFVIWDN
+519 GQNMEVYFEVWDN
-532 DGFHGPKSKRSETF
+532 DGFHGPKSKRSEMF

-580 LQDEIEKMLQ
+580 LQEEIEKMLQ

-611 KQQKIQ
+611 KQQQIQ
-617 DEWNKLQEEQEKLE
+617 EEWNKLQEEQEKLS
-631 DFMKEHDL
+631 DFMKEHDIA
-639 GNEDLIKKQ
+639 NEDLIKKQ

-659 PEELKKMME
+659 PEELRKMME
-668 QIDKLLEEMPR
+668 QIDKMLEDMPR

-694 SMQELLDRNLSLLE
+694 SMQDLLDRNLALLE
-708 QLKMEKDLNDLANKL
+708 QLKMEKDLNELANKL
-723 DKLGEELQKQEAEN
+723 DKLGEELQKQDTEN
-737 QNKAG
+737 QNKEAG
-742 EENEQKSAEEA
+742 EENDQKSAEEA

-766 LLEKNQE
+766 LLEKNQD

-778 DMQKDE
+778 DVQKDE
-784 EMQESIDQDLQ
+784 EMQQSINQDL
-795 DAMQNE
+795 DNAMQNE
-801 QNSQQQQSQQKKQNA
+801 QSGEQQQSQQQKQNA
-816 GQKMQQMANNMMM
+816 GQKMQQMANQMMM

-844 LMRVLLENV
+844 LLRILLENV

-858 EQEDLMTE
+858 EQEGLLTE
-866 IGSMRTDDPSLVE
+866 ISHMRPDDPSLVE

-903 RQPMVQNFVFD
+903 RQPMIMNFVFD
-914 ELHTIETQTENAMKY
+914 ELHTIENQTENAMKY
-929 LNDLKLSQAMRHQQT
+929 LNDLKLSQATRHQQT

-964 NSMESMGMPMACP
+964 NSMQAMGMPMQSCQSKP
-977 MPKQG
+977 G

-989 RMQQLQQQL
+989 SMQQLQQQL

-1007 QMEQGQQMPNS
+1007 QMEQGQQTPNS
-1018 MSEEFARMAAEQEML
+1018 MSEQFARMAAEQEML
-1033 RQGMQQMLNE
+1033 RQGMQQMLND
-1043 MKENGQIGDDGLN
+1043 MKENGQLGDDGLN

-1081 SQRIESRMLESQK
+1081 SRKIESRMLESQK

-1112 SQFERK
+1112 GHIDRK
-1118 IDEYLYEQS
+1118 IDELLYKET
-1127 LKKNQEFLRSN
+1127 LKKNQEFLRTN

-1143 PYYKDKINEYYLKK
+1143 PYYKEKINEYYLKK

>member
-1 MWLQQKSFVPKLF
+1 
-14 FYCPKATI
+14 
-22 IPSLSRKF
+22 
-30 PIFAGY
+30 
-36 SILDMSA
+36 MSA

-157 MEESNNGVGPSTG
+157 MEALNSTSAVGPSTG
-170 SGTSA
+170 SGTLDS
-175 NTGSGTSTD
+175 TSSGTSDD

-221 GSLLLLIALMVFLPS
+221 GSLLILIALMVFLPS

-278 IHVTGD
+278 IRVTGD

-303 SSAND
+303 GSAND

-319 LSFNVIGGEYTSRP
+319 LTFNVIGGEYTSRP

-342 TLLSYRCELRYPSYI
+342 TLLSYRCELRYPPYI

-374 GTSLT
+374 GTKLT

-397 TTDLTANNDVFAYQ
+397 TTDLTAQDDVFEYQ
-411 FVAAQNTKFEV
+411 LVAGQSTKFEV
-422 QVQNTWNQNIEP
+422 QVQNPWNQSMDP

-495 PLDTKQTRSSF
+495 PLDLKQTRSSF

-519 GQNMEVYFVIWDN
+519 GQNMEVYFVVWDN
-532 DGFHGPKSKRSETF
+532 DGFNGPKSKRSETF
-546 TYYKPSEA
+546 TYYKPSES

-580 LQDEIEKMLQ
+580 LQDQIEKMLQ

-617 DEWNKLQEEQEKLE
+617 DEWNKLQEEQKNLE

-723 DKLGEELQKQEAEN
+723 DKLGEELQKQDSEN

-753 KEEFDKMMDELDQ
+753 KEQFDKMMDDLDQ

-773 LQQPF
+773 MQQPF
-778 DMQKDE
+778 DMEKDE

-801 QNSQQQQSQQKKQNA
+801 QNSQQEQSQQNKKNA
-816 GQKMQQMANNMMM
+816 GQKMQQMAQNMMSM
-829 QMQMQGMQQMAEDAH
+829 MQMQGMQQMAEDAH
-844 LMRVLLENV
+844 LLRILLENV
-853 VHASH
+853 VQASH
-858 EQEDLMTE
+858 EQEALMNE
-866 IGSMRTDDPSLVE
+866 IGRMRTDDPSLVD

-903 RQPMVQNFVFD
+903 RQPMIQNFVFE
-914 ELHTIETQTENAMKY
+914 ELHTIENQTENAMKQ
-929 LNDLKLSQAMRHQQT
+929 LNDLKLSQATRHQQT

-964 NSMESMGMPMACP
+964 NSMESMGMPMTCS
-977 MPKQG
+977 MPKPG

-989 RMQQLQQQL
+989 KMQQLQQQL

-1007 QMEQGQQMPNS
+1007 QMEKSGQQMPNS

-1033 RQGMQQMLNE
+1033 RQGMQQMLND
-1043 MKENGQIGDDGLN
+1043 MKENGQIGNDGLN

-1112 SQFERK
+1112 SHFERQ
-1118 IDEYLYEQS
+1118 IDEIRYKEM
-1127 LKKNQEFLRSN
+1127 LKKNQEFLKTN

-1143 PYYKDKINEYYLKK
+1143 PYYQEKINDYYLKK

>member
-1 MWLQQKSFVPKLF
+1 MFPKVGKKS
-14 FYCPKATI
+14 
-22 IPSLSRKF
+22 KF
-30 PIFAGY
+30 GENFRNFAVY
-36 SILDMSA
+36 SKLDMSA

-104 GSAFVLVYHF
+104 GSSFVLVYHF

-123 FRKKMSVEQASVMI
+123 FRKKMTVEQASVLI
-137 GKFFPE
+137 GRFFPE

-157 MEESNNGVGPSTG
+157 MDGN
-170 SGTSA
+170 A
-175 NTGSGTSTD
+175 D

-216 LGIFF
+216 LSIFF
-221 GSLLLLIALMVFLPS
+221 GLLLLLILLMVFLPS
-236 FAVQPTQRIVNYEQH
+236 FAVQPTQRIVNYEQQ

-262 EQDDIETT
+262 EQDKIETT
-270 QGKEVKFN
+270 QGQEVKFN
-278 IHVTGD
+278 IHVTGG

-297 QQLMTK
+297 QQLMNKTTV
-303 SSAND
+303 ND
-308 FSYTFKNLFND
+308 FSYTFKNLYND
-319 LSFNVIGGEYTSRP
+319 LTFNVVGGEYTSRP
-333 LHITVHPNP
+333 IHIIVHPNP
-342 TLLSYRCELRYPSYI
+342 TLFSYRCEVRYPTYI
-357 HRTNETL
+357 RRSNETL
-364 DAKTRLIVPQ
+364 EGKTRLIVPQ
-374 GTSLT
+374 GTNLI
-379 FSFTT
+379 FSFIT
-384 RDTEQMS
+384 RDTEKVS
-391 VTRDSL
+391 VTRDSVSIG
-397 TTDLTANNDVFAYQ
+397 LTAKDDIFDYQ
-411 FVAAQNTKFEV
+411 FVAGQSTKFEV
-422 QVQNTWNQNIEP
+422 QVENAWNNTLEP
-434 LPFSVDVIPDAYPDI
+434 LPFSVDVLPDAYPDI
-449 RVESFDEQL
+449 RVESFDENL
-458 SDDVY
+458 STDVY

-473 FSKLTFN
+473 FTKLTFN
-480 CIVKEPIEKN
+480 CKVKEPIEKN
-490 IVKTV
+490 IVKAV
-495 PLDTKQTRSSF
+495 PLDLKQTRTSF

-511 MDDLGIMP
+511 MDSLGIMP
-519 GQNMEVYFVIWDN
+519 GQNMEVYFEVWDN

-561 QQSEDIMERL
+561 QSSEDIMERL
-571 QEKSQEADK
+571 SDKSQEAQK

-617 DEWNKLQEEQEKLE
+617 DEWNKLQDEQEKLS
-631 DFMKEHDL
+631 DFMKEHEL

-659 PEELKKMME
+659 PEELQKLME

-679 EQMQQMM
+679 EQMQQTM

-694 SMQELLDRNLSLLE
+694 KMQELLDRNLALLE
-708 QLKMEKDLNDLANKL
+708 QLKMEKDLTDLANKL
-723 DKLGEELQKQEAEN
+723 EKLGEELQKQESEN
-737 QNKAG
+737 QNKEG
-742 EENEQKSAEEA
+742 EESDQKSAEEA

-766 LLEKNQE
+766 LLEKNKD

-778 DMQKDE
+778 NMEKDE
-784 EMQESIDQDLQ
+784 EMEESINQDLD
-795 DAMQNE
+795 DAMQQE
-801 QNSQQQQSQQKKQNA
+801 QSGEQQQSQNKKQNA
-816 GQKMQQMANNMMM
+816 GQKMQQMAQSMMSMM
-829 QMQMQGMQQMAEDAH
+829 QMEGMQQMAEDAH
-844 LMRVLLENV
+844 LMRILLENV

-858 EQEDLMTE
+858 QQEDLMTE
-866 IGSMRTDDPSLVE
+866 IGGLRTDDPSLAQ
-879 KIIHQKEVADNFNM
+879 KIVHQKEIADNFNM

-903 RQPMVQNFVFD
+903 RQPAVQNFVFD
-914 ELHTIETQTENAMKY
+914 ELHTIENQTSNAMKY
-929 LNDLKLSQAMRHQQT
+929 LNDLKLSQAVRHQQT

-964 NSMESMGMPMACP
+964 NSMESMGMPMSCS
-977 MPKQG
+977 MPKPG
-982 QGQQSMQ
+982 QGQQSMKN
-989 RMQQLQQQL
+989 MQQLQQQL

-1007 QMEQGQQMPNS
+1007 QMEKAGQQQQNS

-1033 RQGMQQMLNE
+1033 RQGMQQMLND

-1107 NEYKG
+1107 NEFKG
-1112 SQFERK
+1112 SHFDRQ
-1118 IDEYLYEQS
+1118 IDEILYKET
-1127 LKKNQEFLRSN
+1127 LKKNQEFLRTN

>member
-1 MWLQQKSFVPKLF
+1 MLRRGNSFLYTVSTKN
-14 FYCPKATI
+14 
-22 IPSLSRKF
+22 

-43 PNKLIEKIEGFTR
+43 PNSLIGKIEGFTR

-92 KGRFVLFLFLLA
+92 KGRFVLFMFLLA
-104 GSAFVLVYHF
+104 GSAFVLAYYF
-114 LIPLVNLIR
+114 LIPLYNLIR
-123 FRKKMSVEQASVMI
+123 FRKKMSVEQASVLI

-157 MEESNNGVGPSTG
+157 AASD
-170 SGTSA
+170 A
-175 NTGSGTSTD
+175 D

-221 GSLLLLIALMVFLPS
+221 GLLLLLILLMVFLPS
-236 FAVQPTQRIVNYEQH
+236 FAVQPTQRIVNYEQN
-251 FEKPLPYQVEI
+251 FDKPLPYQVEI
-262 EQDDIETT
+262 EQDEIETT
-270 QGKEVKFN
+270 QGQEVKFN
-278 IHVTGD
+278 IHVTGG

-297 QQLMTK
+297 QQLMNK
-303 SSAND
+303 SSIND
-308 FSYTFKNLFND
+308 FSYTFKNLYND
-319 LSFNVIGGEYTSRP
+319 LTFNVVGGEYNSRP
-333 LHITVHPNP
+333 IHITVHPNP
-342 TLLSYRCELRYPSYI
+342 ALLSYCCEVRYPAYI
-357 HRTNETL
+357 HRGNETL
-364 DAKTRLIVPQ
+364 EGKTRLIVPQ
-374 GTSLT
+374 GSNLT
-379 FSFTT
+379 FSFVT
-384 RDTEQMS
+384 RDTEKMQILADSS
-391 VTRDSL
+391 VL
-397 TTDLTANNDVFAYQ
+397 DLTKTDDVFEYQ
-411 FVAAQNTKFEV
+411 FVASKSTKFEAS
-422 QVQNTWNQNIEP
+422 VQNDWNNTIDP
-434 LPFSVDVIPDAYPDI
+434 LPYSIDVLPDAYPDI

-458 SDDVY
+458 STDVY
-463 FSGLVTDDYG
+463 YSGLVTDDYG
-473 FSKLTFN
+473 FTKLTFN
-480 CIVKEPIEKN
+480 CKVKEPIEKN

-495 PLDTKQTRSSF
+495 PIDLKQTRTSF

-511 MDDLGIMP
+511 MDSLGILP
-519 GQNMEVYFVIWDN
+519 GQNMEVYFEVWDN

-561 QQSEDIMERL
+561 NTSEDIMERL
-571 QEKSQEADK
+571 EKKSQEADK

-590 DLIQKKDLD
+590 DLLQKKDLD
-599 WSDKEKMKDLLE
+599 WSDKEKMKNLLE
-611 KQQKIQ
+611 KQQDIR
-617 DEWNKLQEEQEKLE
+617 DEWNKLQQEQEKLS

-639 GNEDLIKKQ
+639 SNEDLLKKQ

-659 PEELKKMME
+659 PEEMRKMME

-686 QDIKKNNQ
+686 QDIKKNNK
-694 SMQELLDRNLSLLE
+694 SMQEMLDRNLSLLE
-708 QLKMEKDLNDLANKL
+708 QLKMEKDLSDLAQKL
-723 DKLGEELQKQEAEN
+723 DKLGEELQKQNAEN
-737 QNKAG
+737 QDKEPG
-742 EENEQKSAEEA
+742 EKGEQKTAEDA
-753 KEEFDKMMDELDQ
+753 KKEFDKMMDELDQ
-766 LLEKNQE
+766 LLEKNQD
-773 LQQPF
+773 LKQPF
-778 DMQKDE
+778 NMEKDE
-784 EMQESIDQDLQ
+784 EMEQSIDQDL
-795 DAMQNE
+795 DNAMQNE
-801 QNSQQQQSQQKKQNA
+801 ESGEQQQSQQQKKDA
-816 GQKMQQMANNMMM
+816 GQKMQKMAENMMSMM
-829 QMQMQGMQQMAEDAH
+829 QMGGMEQLAEDAH
-844 LMRVLLENV
+844 LTRVLLENV

-858 EQEDLMTE
+858 QQEELMTQ
-866 IGSMRTDDPSLVE
+866 IGSLRTDDPSLND
-879 KIIHQKEVADNFNM
+879 KIIRQKEIADNFNM
-893 VRDSLRSMAM
+893 VRDSLRNMAM
-903 RQPMVQNFVFD
+903 RQPAVQNFVFD
-914 ELHTIETQTENAMKY
+914 ELHIIENQTENAMKQ
-929 LNDLKLSQAMRHQQT
+929 LNNLKLSQAARHQQT

-964 NSMESMGMPMACP
+964 NSMEAMGMPM
-977 MPKQG
+977 MTSKPKPG
-982 QGQQSMQ
+982 QGSKSMKN
-989 RMQQLQQQL
+989 MQQMQQQL

-1007 QMEQGQQMPNS
+1007 QMEKSGQQQQNS
-1018 MSEEFARMAAEQEML
+1018 MSEQFARMAAEQEML

-1043 MKENGQIGDDGLN
+1043 MKENGQIGDQGMQ

-1112 SQFERK
+1112 SHFDRK

-1127 LKKNQEFLRSN
+1127 LKKNQEFLRTN

-1143 PYYKDKINEYYLKK
+1143 PYYQGKINDYYLKK

>member
-1 MWLQQKSFVPKLF
+1 
-14 FYCPKATI
+14 
-22 IPSLSRKF
+22 
-30 PIFAGY
+30 
-36 SILDMSA
+36 MSA

-92 KGRFVLFLFLLA
+92 KGRFVLLLFLLA
-104 GSAFVLVYHF
+104 GSGFVLVYHF

-123 FRKKMSVEQASVMI
+123 FRKKMSVEHASVLI

-157 MEESNNGVGPSTG
+157 MEASKVGPSTG
-170 SGTSA
+170 SGTE
-175 NTGSGTSTD
+175 ND
-184 NALLAATIEQR
+184 LLAATIEQR

-200 PIRFSDA
+200 PIRFTDA

-221 GSLLLLIALMVFLPS
+221 GSLLILIALMVFLPS

-262 EQDDIETT
+262 EQDEIETT

-278 IHVTGD
+278 IRVTGD

-303 SSAND
+303 GSAND

-319 LSFNVIGGEYTSRP
+319 LTFNVIGGEYTSRP

-342 TLLSYRCELRYPSYI
+342 TLLSYRCEVRYPAYI
-357 HRTNETL
+357 HRNNETM

-374 GTSLT
+374 GTTLN

-384 RDTEQMS
+384 RDTEQMT

-397 TTDLTANNDVFAYQ
+397 QTDLTAKDDIFEYQ
-411 FVAAQNTKFEV
+411 FVASQSTKFEV
-422 QVQNTWNQNIEP
+422 QVQNAWNNTLEP
-434 LPFSVDVIPDAYPDI
+434 LPFSVDVLPDAYPDI

-458 SDDVY
+458 STDVY

-480 CIVKEPIEKN
+480 CLVKEPIEKK
-490 IVKTV
+490 IVNPV
-495 PLDTKQTRSSF
+495 ALDLKQTRTSF
-506 FYQFN
+506 YYSFN
-511 MDDLGIMP
+511 MDSLGIMP
-519 GQNMEVYFVIWDN
+519 GQNMEVYFEVWDN

-546 TYYKPSEA
+546 TYYKPSES
-554 ALDSIAD
+554 ALDSIANE
-561 QQSEDIMERL
+561 QSEDIMERL
-571 QEKSQEADK
+571 QEKSQAADK

-611 KQQKIQ
+611 KQQQIQ
-617 DEWNKLQEEQEKLE
+617 DEWNKLQEEQEKLA
-631 DFMKEHDL
+631 DFMKEHEIA
-639 GNEDLIKKQ
+639 NEDLIKKQ
-648 EQINKLFDEVI
+648 EQINKLFEEVI
-659 PEELKKMME
+659 PEELRKMME
-668 QIDKLLEEMPR
+668 QIDKLLEDMPR

-694 SMQELLDRNLSLLE
+694 SMQELLDRNLALLE

-723 DKLGEELQKQEAEN
+723 EKLGEELQKQEPEN
-737 QNKAG
+737 QSKEAG
-742 EENEQKSAEEA
+742 EESEQKSAEEA

-766 LLEKNQE
+766 LLEKNQD

-778 DMQKDE
+778 NMEKDE
-784 EMQESIDQDLQ
+784 EMEESINQDLN
-795 DAMQNE
+795 DAMQQE
-801 QNSQQQQSQQKKQNA
+801 QSGEQQQSQKKKQNA
-816 GQKMQQMANNMMM
+816 GQKMQQMANQMMM

-844 LMRVLLENV
+844 LMRILLENV

-858 EQEDLMTE
+858 EQEALMTE
-866 IGSMRTDDPSLVE
+866 IGHIRSDDPSLVE
-879 KIIHQKEVADNFNM
+879 KIIHQKDVADNFNM

-903 RQPMVQNFVFD
+903 RQPMIQNFVFD
-914 ELHTIETQTENAMKY
+914 ELHTIESQTGNAMKY
-929 LNDLKLSQAMRHQQT
+929 LNDLKLSQAVRHQQT

-964 NSMESMGMPMACP
+964 NSMDAMGMPMACP
-977 MPKQG
+977 NPKPG

-989 RMQQLQQQL
+989 NMQQLQQQL
-998 SEQLKQMQQ
+998 SEQLKKMQQ
-1007 QMEQGQQMPNS
+1007 QMEKQGQQQQNS

-1112 SQFERK
+1112 SHFDRQ
-1118 IDEYLYEQS
+1118 IDEILYKET
-1127 LKKNQEFLRSN
+1127 LKKNQEFLRTN

>member
-1 MWLQQKSFVPKLF
+1 M
-14 FYCPKATI
+14 C
-22 IPSLSRKF
+22 
-30 PIFAGY
+30 IFAAH

-137 GKFFPE
+137 GRFFPE

-157 MEESNNGVGPSTG
+157 MAAEG
-170 SGTSA
+170 
-175 NTGSGTSTD
+175 D

-221 GSLLLLIALMVFLPS
+221 GLLLLLILLMVFLPS
-236 FAVQPTQRIVNYEQH
+236 FAVQPTQRIVNYEQQ

-262 EQDDIETT
+262 LQDNIETT

-278 IHVTGD
+278 IRVTGD

-303 SSAND
+303 GSAND

-319 LSFNVIGGEYTSRP
+319 LTFNVIGGEYTSRP
-333 LHITVHPNP
+333 LHITVRPNP
-342 TLLSYRCELRYPSYI
+342 TLLSYRCELRYPAYI
-357 HRTNETL
+357 HRINETL
-364 DAKTRLIVPQ
+364 EAKTRLIVPQ
-374 GTSLT
+374 GTQLT

-384 RDTEQMS
+384 RDTEQMNVS
-391 VTRDSL
+391 RDSL
-397 TTDLTANNDVFAYQ
+397 NSTLTAKDDIFEYQ
-411 FVAAQNTKFEV
+411 FVAAQSTKFEV
-422 QVQNTWNQNIEP
+422 QVENSWNRTIEP
-434 LPFSVDVIPDAYPDI
+434 LPFSVDVLPDAYPDI

-458 SDDVY
+458 STDVY

-480 CIVKEPIEKN
+480 CKVKEPIEKN

-495 PLDTKQTRSSF
+495 PLDLKQTRSSF

-511 MDDLGIMP
+511 TDSLGIMP
-519 GQNMEVYFVIWDN
+519 GQNMEVYFEVWDN

-554 ALDSIAD
+554 ALDSVAN

-571 QEKSQEADK
+571 QEKSQEANK
-580 LQDEIEKMLQ
+580 LQDAIEKMLQ

-599 WSDKEKMKDLLE
+599 WSDKEKMKELME
-611 KQQKIQ
+611 KQQQIQ
-617 DEWNKLQEEQEKLE
+617 DEWNKLQQEQEKLA
-631 DFMKEHDL
+631 DFMKENEIA
-639 GNEDLIKKQ
+639 NEDLLKKQ

-659 PEELKKMME
+659 PEELQKMME

-679 EQMQQMM
+679 EQMQQTM

-694 SMQELLDRNLSLLE
+694 KMQELLDRNLALLE

-737 QNKAG
+737 QQKEAG
-742 EENEQKSAEEA
+742 EETDQKSAEEA
-753 KEEFDKMMDELDQ
+753 KEEFDKMMDELDE

-773 LQQPF
+773 LQDPF

-795 DAMQNE
+795 DAMQQE
-801 QNSQQQQSQQKKQNA
+801 QNQQNGQQQQSQQKKQDA
-816 GQKMQQMANNMMM
+816 GQKMQQMAQNMMM

-844 LMRVLLENV
+844 LVRILLENV

-858 EQEDLMTE
+858 EQEALMNE
-866 IGSMRTDDPSLVE
+866 IGSIRSDDPSLVE

-893 VRDSLRSMAM
+893 VRDSLRSMAK
-903 RQPMVQNFVFD
+903 RQPMIQNFIFE
-914 ELHTIETQTENAMKY
+914 ELHTIENQTGNAMKQ
-929 LNDLKLSQAMRHQQT
+929 LNDLKLSQATRHQQT

-964 NSMESMGMPMACP
+964 NSMESMGMPMQSCQSKP
-977 MPKQG
+977 GK
-982 QGQQSMQ
+982 QGQQSMKN
-989 RMQQLQQQL
+989 MQQMQQQL

-1007 QMEQGQQMPNS
+1007 KMEQGQQTPNS

-1033 RQGMQQMLNE
+1033 RQGMQQMLND
-1043 MKENGQIGDDGLN
+1043 MKEHGQVGDDGLN

-1074 NRQMIER
+1074 NKKMVER

-1107 NEYKG
+1107 NEFKG
-1112 SQFERK
+1112 TQFDRR
-1118 IDEYLYEQS
+1118 IDEILYKES

-1138 PIEYA
+1138 PIEFA
-1143 PYYKDKINEYYLKK
+1143 PYYRDKINEYYLRK
-1157 NTH
+1157 NTQ

>member
-1 MWLQQKSFVPKLF
+1 MSSPK
-14 FYCPKATI
+14 
-22 IPSLSRKF
+22 
-30 PIFAGY
+30 G
-36 SILDMSA
+36 
-43 PNKLIEKIEGFTR
+43 LIEKIEGFTR

-104 GSAFVLVYHF
+104 GSAFVLVYYF
-114 LIPLVNLIR
+114 LIPLINLIR

-157 MEESNNGVGPSTG
+157 METSKVGPSTG
-170 SGTSA
+170 SGA
-175 NTGSGTSTD
+175 EKD

-221 GSLLLLIALMVFLPS
+221 GSFLILIALMVFLPS
-236 FAVQPTQRIVNYEQH
+236 FAVQPTQRIVNYEQN

-278 IHVTGD
+278 IRVTGD

-303 SSAND
+303 GSVNE
-308 FSYTFKNLFND
+308 FSYTFKNLYND
-319 LSFNVIGGEYTSRP
+319 LTFNVVGGDYTSRP

-342 TLLSYRCELRYPSYI
+342 TLLSYRCEVHYPAYI

-364 DAKTRLIVPQ
+364 EGKTRLIVPQ
-374 GTSLT
+374 GTKLIFN
-379 FSFTT
+379 FST
-384 RDTEQMS
+384 RDTEQMTVS
-391 VTRDSL
+391 RDSL
-397 TTDLTANNDVFAYQ
+397 TTDLTAHDDIFEYQ
-411 FVAAQNTKFEV
+411 FVAAQSTKFEV
-422 QVQNTWNQNIEP
+422 QVQNTWNNSLEP
-434 LPFSVDVIPDAYPDI
+434 LPFSVDVLPDAYPDI

-458 SDDVY
+458 STDVY

-473 FSKLTFN
+473 FSRLTFN
-480 CIVKEPIEKN
+480 CMVKEPIEKN

-495 PLDTKQTRSSF
+495 PLDLKQTRSSF

-511 MDDLGIMP
+511 MDSLGIMP

-546 TYYKPSEA
+546 TYYKPSES
-554 ALDSIAD
+554 ALDSIANE
-561 QQSEDIMERL
+561 QSEDIMERL

-611 KQQKIQ
+611 KQQQIQ
-617 DEWNKLQEEQEKLE
+617 NEWNKLQQEQEQLE

-659 PEELKKMME
+659 PEELKKIME

-723 DKLGEELQKQEAEN
+723 DKLGEELQKQDAEN

-742 EENEQKSAEEA
+742 EENGQKTAEEA
-753 KEEFDKMMDELDQ
+753 KEEFDKMMEDLDK

-773 LQQPF
+773 MQQPF
-778 DMQKDE
+778 DMEKDE

-801 QNSQQQQSQQKKQNA
+801 QNNQQQQSQNKKQQA
-816 GQKMQQMANNMMM
+816 GQKMQQMSQNMMSM
-829 QMQMQGMQQMAEDAH
+829 MQMQGMQQMAEDAH
-844 LMRVLLENV
+844 LMRILLENV

-858 EQEDLMTE
+858 EQEALMSD
-866 IGSMRTDDPSLVE
+866 IGKMRSDDPSLGE
-879 KIIHQKEVADNFNM
+879 KIIHQKDVADNFNM

-914 ELHTIETQTENAMKY
+914 ELHTIENQTENAMKY
-929 LNDLKLSQAMRHQQT
+929 LNDLKLSQAVRHQQT

-964 NSMESMGMPMACP
+964 NSMESMGMPMSSSK
-977 MPKQG
+977 PKPG

-989 RMQQLQQQL
+989 KMQQLQQQL
-998 SEQLKQMQQ
+998 SEQLKQMQK
-1007 QMEQGQQMPNS
+1007 QMEQDQQTPNS

-1074 NRQMIER
+1074 NHKMIER

-1107 NEYKG
+1107 HEYKG
-1112 SQFERK
+1112 SHFDRK
-1118 IDEYLYEQS
+1118 IDEYLYQQS
-1127 LKKNQEFLRSN
+1127 LKKNQEFLRTN

-1143 PYYKDKINEYYLKK
+1143 PYYKDKINDYYLKK

>member
-1 MWLQQKSFVPKLF
+1 MF
-14 FYCPKATI
+14 
-22 IPSLSRKF
+22 
-30 PIFAGY
+30 
-36 SILDMSA
+36 A

-104 GSAFVLVYHF
+104 GSGFVLVYHF
-114 LIPLVNLIR
+114 LIPLFNLIR
-123 FRKKMSVEQASVMI
+123 FRKKMSVEQASVLI

-157 MEESNNGVGPSTG
+157 MEAMGGPS
-170 SGTSA
+170 
-175 NTGSGTSTD
+175 TGSGTSTD

-221 GSLLLLIALMVFLPS
+221 GLLLLLIALMVFLPS

-262 EQDDIETT
+262 EQDNIETT

-303 SSAND
+303 GSAND

-319 LSFNVIGGEYTSRP
+319 LDFNVIGGEYTSRP

-342 TLLSYRCELRYPSYI
+342 TLLSYRCELRYPAYI
-357 HRTNETL
+357 HRSNETL

-374 GTSLT
+374 GTQLT
-379 FSFTT
+379 FDFTT
-384 RDTEQMS
+384 RDTEQMT

-397 TTDLTANNDVFAYQ
+397 TTDLTAKDNIFEYQ
-411 FVAAQNTKFEV
+411 FTAAQSTKFEV
-422 QVQNTWNQNIEP
+422 QVQNTWNQTIDP
-434 LPFSVDVIPDAYPDI
+434 LPFSIDVLPDAYPDI

-458 SDDVY
+458 STDVY

-480 CIVKEPIEKN
+480 CLVKEPIEKKF
-490 IVKTV
+490 VKPV
-495 PLDTKQTRSSF
+495 ALDLKQTRTSF
-506 FYQFN
+506 FYSFN
-511 MDDLGIMP
+511 MDSLDIMP
-519 GQNMEVYFVIWDN
+519 GQNMEVYFEVWDN

-546 TYYKPSEA
+546 TYYKPSES

-571 QEKSQEADK
+571 SEKSQEADK

-611 KQQKIQ
+611 KQQQIQ
-617 DEWNKLQEEQEKLE
+617 EEWNKLQEEQEKLA
-631 DFMKEHDL
+631 DFMKEHDIA
-639 GNEDLIKKQ
+639 NEDLIKKQ

-659 PEELKKMME
+659 PEELRKMME
-668 QIDKLLEEMPR
+668 QIDKLLEDMPR
-679 EQMQQMM
+679 EQMQKMM

-694 SMQELLDRNLSLLE
+694 SMQELLDRNLALLE

-723 DKLGEELQKQEAEN
+723 DKLGEELQKQESEN
-737 QNKAG
+737 QNKEAG
-742 EENEQKSAEEA
+742 EEGDQKSAEEA

-766 LLEKNQE
+766 LLEKNQD

-778 DMQKDE
+778 DMEKDE

-801 QNSQQQQSQQKKQNA
+801 QNNEQQQSQKKKQNA
-816 GQKMQQMANNMMM
+816 GQKMQQMANQMM
-829 QMQMQGMQQMAEDAH
+829 QMMQMGGMEQMAEDAH
-844 LMRVLLENV
+844 LLRILLENV

-858 EQEDLMTE
+858 EQEALMTN
-866 IGSMRTDDPSLVE
+866 IGKIRFDDPSLVE
-879 KIIHQKEVADNFNM
+879 KIIHQKDVADNFNM

-903 RQPMVQNFVFD
+903 RQPMIQNFVFD
-914 ELHTIETQTENAMKY
+914 ELHTIENQTENAMKY
-929 LNDLKLSQAMRHQQT
+929 LNDLKLSQAVRHQQT

-964 NSMESMGMPMACP
+964 NSMESMGMPMSCP
-977 MPKQG
+977 NPKPG
-982 QGQQSMQ
+982 QGQQSMKN
-989 RMQQLQQQL
+989 MQQLQQQL

-1007 QMEQGQQMPNS
+1007 QMEKAGQQMPNS

-1033 RQGMQQMLNE
+1033 RQGMQQMLND

-1112 SQFERK
+1112 SHFDRK